1 MGTVVLRS
9 PAGGPRRVE
18 NSRRASR
25 AAPGGGLGAEAGGL
39 HFPRC
44 SAGACSRAGGGS
56 ARRLNAGGRSGAME
70 LSALVR
76 KLGHELTEI
85 RERSLKTI
93 LFKLD
98 HNLISYADLVHEKAL
113 FHNLLEWFNFPVVPI
128 KEEVLNFVNSLI
140 KHPPAAQK
148 MVGIGAVEFFSQLR
162 SDVDPNLQAII
173 DGIVDRLFFLS
184 SELPSS
190 SSVCYQAQS
199 QPSVDQPV
207 LPQEELFTGYFCQS
221 RSHLPQ
227 LEISPKRTVV
237 KCLKFSTF
245 PWLTLTSTDRHILS
259 SNESSLRS
267 NNQSLI
273 WSTCEL
279 LQDVIMQD
287 FPAEIFLQRPKI
299 VQSLLSLLN
308 LAFGGD
314 GRHQL
319 ALQAVSCLQQLC
331 IFLRSRLNFHRDP
344 SFSSSEQG
352 TTSQNSSISY
362 CQEARGAP
370 RSQNP
375 SPGSSSPRPS
385 VIGRTVQ
392 RPRGDGQDWDAVSSS
407 GNSTQANVNSRISL
421 HSPFD
426 VGHID
431 LPDIENEDTLE
442 LQMKQL
448 SLPQF
453 CVSILENAIPLL
465 RTGSRRMTMEV
476 LELLVEDMS
485 LIGDAISENVWEDD
499 SLFALELK
507 DKLLLVLSLL
517 GETILYHKS
526 NISAEQPKVM
536 LVHHR
541 MTFISISLFTVRLL
555 QVLLPVEKAS
565 KVTQKSLLNALF
577 LLSLDMSFSLEY
589 PSIHESIAAYLEQMS
604 TENYS
609 IYKQVSEAA
618 YSIECTC
625 NFMVE
630 VHKEGDKNL
639 SELLELA
646 DQALSSLP
654 FHLHFPLLQEC
665 IHICSNIWKSAEA
678 NSLLQVEGQKLLLHL
693 LSHPLLN
700 IKAEAYHCCLEVV
713 KACLG
718 IHNIAKPVPSIS
730 QGVHFLLHPKVL
742 YEICTFGLQEDKNEV
757 NSTAKSIL
765 IHLLQ
770 GRLMMEV
777 LTWNKFTEALCPV
790 IPVLQGYADTKD
802 TLGKCI
808 LSLSETTSDK
818 GEGVLPAP
826 PRLQAALRLL
836 FSKKQLVRS
845 VAAKHLAFHV
855 LNEEGANLKRPCL
868 DSNVLSSIS
877 NLFIME
883 GAMELKLDDK
893 MNSIIK
899 AETVEKLYD
908 ILTSDAV
915 DLVLRKSAAEQLV
928 VILEDTKMHDI
939 VKKLGVIEKIL
950 AYLNECV
957 RVDGKL
963 MESIVVPCLTL
974 LRKIVSAD
982 PEVRLSLAQKPS
994 LLLLLFRVSLILQSD
1009 RAVLTETAVLLC
1021 LLLFD
1026 GIARTETWA
1035 DGIAS
1040 NNTEVPAFS
1049 LPVAVVRRYHLPVRI
1064 TAHHVVS
1071 PNTVVVPLSS
1081 ECLAMKPVTDML
1093 KMAWNLSWYHG
1104 IENLLQL
1111 INYEKE
1117 TETFLDSL
1125 KLSSEDILIL
1135 KITHTNYGLQDC
1147 LSLIIQAASHRD
1159 VRTALTRLS
1168 FYVLNDRLALKCS
1181 SGPCGTILK
1190 NFVWQKAM
1198 NRFLQVLP
1206 ASVEDE
1212 KLLVDVLRFFNKLLR
1227 EQKSNLESDHLK
1239 WILKSLLKNPKSLMG
1254 LLVRQDSQ
1262 VQDEMDETQAAVRQQ
1277 LDKELI
1283 RLFNLLLVYSMS
1295 VTDRESLELAGL
1307 FRTELALKLLQC
1319 LRLTDAPHFYGL
1331 PSLERTLQGM
1341 VHVTA
1346 LPGWSTYSAAVEPV
1360 TICKK
1365 YLTGLLEVISSFYVE
1380 WGGNAMSFMGKGV
1393 TKSTVLCLLHLSHEM
1408 MAQAKDMDWISLWSL
1423 PYDSGEEQ
1431 VLSHLGLA
1439 WLVPLWVD
1447 RDPEVR
1453 FTALG
1458 IGSALTSIEIGCIAL
1473 AESCQNISGGLWGT
1487 VINILLDQSEC
1498 SMVRRE
1504 AAFILQNLLVIPI
1517 PTEDTKDCIWQGPC
1531 VHDEESGLSQTGIP
1545 ALKALLYHCQFYEHV
1560 NQMVK
1565 RCYLGCYMFDLNSY
1579 KEDKLSIEK
1588 GGTTDFDDSLN
1599 LWKAPPSQRKSSHS
1613 HSTSQTMILS
1623 ASPSLGSVAE
1633 LQATVPS
1640 SASFIPET
1648 VVDRLTAQGQ
1658 SDTTITESPSQH
1670 DSPMSAARSKQCAV
1684 VTPALLSAVCS
1695 LLHNLLVVMPKDT
1708 GIALQQTHLLTTL
1721 SSLVSANLVERCI
1734 LELKAPLGRRCHIEN
1749 VKAQVLLLLQYLSS
1763 VSRLLKSCLLVD
1775 SQLVSQDELLKPL
1788 LENTF
1793 RILTI
1798 HPKAGL
1804 DTELKSVL
1812 YETWV
1817 DSFSLLATLLWKNG
1831 QISFPSVT
1839 AALANHCTA
1848 IIDTISDCIHL
1859 SATYPA
1865 LYVASLQFLSV
1876 LLNEE
1881 GRKQLQDK
1889 QSVCQNPTISFLLD
1903 HTEECQA
1910 PVTQLTA
1917 LIIQVC
1923 ERKSSKDVLKEVATN
1938 ALLSLLAVSKNAQ
1951 KCALEADLIDSW
1963 IENMKH
1969 IHAQLNL
1976 DSLKPGKTQRKK
1988 EDNLIKELRCSMQ
2001 LLRNC
2006 LFQNEE
2012 CKMAALKA
2020 HLVPVLHSL
2029 WPWLL
2034 ADDSSMQIAL
2044 HLLCVYTANYPAGCA
2059 SLCWAS
2065 GGQSSLLSARSAA
2078 GNSLMHYILKLA
2090 SHVSNDNS
2098 PVQQVV
2104 FCLISNLALSH
2115 DCRGIIQK
2123 SNFLQNFLSLSLPKG
2138 SNKNSGN
2145 VSTLWLKL
2153 LLNISFGE
2161 DGQQM
2166 VMKINGF
2173 LDQIIEMCKYKHKSS
2188 QHLALL
2194 ILHNICFSPANKPKI
2209 LGNDQA
2215 IAVLSSCLES
2225 NSPAVQRIGAASLWA
2240 LLHNYQKAKVT
2251 LKNPS
2256 IRRRIDEA
2264 YSLVKKS
2271 SPQPEE
2277 NELHAY
2283 HVRCLENIVQL
2294 LDC

>member
-1 MGTVVLRS
+1 
-9 PAGGPRRVE
+9 
-18 NSRRASR
+18 
-25 AAPGGGLGAEAGGL
+25 
-39 HFPRC
+39 
-44 SAGACSRAGGGS
+44 
-56 ARRLNAGGRSGAME
+56 ME
-70 LSALVR
+70 LSSLVR

-113 FHNLLEWFNFPVVPI
+113 FRNLLEWFNFPVVPI
-128 KEEVLNFVNSLI
+128 KEEVLNFVSSLI

-148 MVGIGAVEFFSQLR
+148 MIGIGAVEFFSQLR
-162 SDVDPNLQAII
+162 PDVDPNLQVII
-173 DGIVDRLFFLS
+173 DEILDGLFFLP
-184 SELPSS
+184 SELPFSS
-190 SSVCYQAQS
+190 LSVCYQAQS

-207 LPQEELFTGYFCQS
+207 LPQEELLTGYFCQGG
-221 RSHLPQ
+221 SHPPQ
-227 LEISPKRTVV
+227 LEVPPKRTAV

-245 PWLTLTSTDRHILS
+245 PWLTLTSTDRHVLS

-299 VQSLLSLLN
+299 VQARMHINLLSLLN
-308 LAFGGD
+308 LAFAGD
-314 GRHQL
+314 GRHRL

-344 SFSSSEQG
+344 SFSSTEQG
-352 TTSQNSSISY
+352 TASQNSSISY
-362 CQEARGAP
+362 CQEPRGPP

-407 GNSTQANVNSRISL
+407 GNSTQANANSRISL

-453 CVSILENAIPLL
+453 CVSILENAVPLL

-476 LELLVEDMS
+476 LELLVEDTF

-507 DKLLLVLSLL
+507 DKLLLVLGLL
-517 GETILYHKS
+517 GETILYHKT
-526 NISAEQPKVM
+526 NITAEQPKVM

-541 MTFISISLFTVRLL
+541 MAFISISLFTVRLL
-555 QVLLPVEKAS
+555 QILLPVEKAS
-565 KVTQKSLLNALF
+565 KVMQKSLLNALF
-577 LLSLDMSFSLEY
+577 ILSLDMSFSLEY

-625 NFMVE
+625 SFMVE
-630 VHKEGDKNL
+630 VHKKEDKNL
-639 SELLELA
+639 SELVELA
-646 DQALSSLP
+646 EQALCSLP
-654 FHLHFPLLQEC
+654 FHQHFPLLREC
-665 IHICSNIWKSAEA
+665 IDICSNIWKSAEG
-678 NSLLQVEGQKLLLHL
+678 NSLLQVEGQKMLLCL
-693 LSHPLLN
+693 LSHPSLN

-713 KACLG
+713 KDCLG
-718 IHNIAKPVPSIS
+718 IHNIAKPVSS
-730 QGVHFLLHPKVL
+730 VCHGVHFLLHPKVL

-757 NSTAKSIL
+757 NSTAKAIL

-770 GRLMMEV
+770 GRLIMAV
-777 LTWNKFTEALCPV
+777 LTWSKFVEALCPV

-802 TLGKCI
+802 TLGNCI

-818 GEGVLPAP
+818 GEGTLPRTT
-826 PRLQAALRLL
+826 RLQAALRLL
-836 FSKKQLVRS
+836 FSKKQLIRS
-845 VAAKHLAFHV
+845 VAPKHLAFHL
-855 LNEEGANLKRPCL
+855 LNEEGANLKRPRL

-877 NLFIME
+877 NLFIIE
-883 GAMELKLDDK
+883 RAIELKLDDK
-893 MNSIIK
+893 KESIIK
-899 AETVEKLYD
+899 AETVEKLHD

-915 DLVLRKSAAEQLV
+915 DLVLRKSAAEQLA
-928 VILEDTKMHDI
+928 VILEDIKMHKI

-957 RVDGKL
+957 HVDGKL
-963 MESIVVPCLTL
+963 METIVLPCLVL
-974 LRKIVSAD
+974 LRKLVCAD
-982 PEVRLSLAQKPS
+982 PLIRLSLAQQS
-994 LLLLLFRVSLILQSD
+994 SVLLLLFRVSLILQSD
-1009 RAVLTETAVLLC
+1009 HAVLTETTILLC

-1026 GIARTETWA
+1026 EVARTEKWA

-1040 NNTEVPAFS
+1040 NDTGLPAFS

-1071 PNTVVVPLSS
+1071 PNAVVVPLSS
-1081 ECLAMKPVTDML
+1081 ECLAMKPVSDML
-1093 KMAWNLSWYHG
+1093 KIAWNLSWYHG

-1111 INYEKE
+1111 IDYEKE
-1117 TETFLDSL
+1117 AETFLDSL

-1135 KITHTNYGLQDC
+1135 KISHTNYGLQDC
-1147 LSLIIQAASHRD
+1147 LNSIIQAASHKD
-1159 VRTALTRLS
+1159 VRTAVTRLS

-1181 SGPCGTILK
+1181 SGSCGATLK
-1190 NFVWQKAM
+1190 SLLWQKAI

-1212 KLLVDVLRFFNKLLR
+1212 KLLVDVLRFLNKLLR
-1227 EQKSNLESDHLK
+1227 EQKSSLESDHLK
-1239 WILKSLLKNPKSLMG
+1239 WILKSLLKNKPKSLWG
-1254 LLVRQDSQ
+1254 LLVRPESQ
-1262 VQDEMDETQAAVRQQ
+1262 VRDEIDEAQTAVRQR

-1283 RLFNLLLVYSMS
+1283 RLFNMLLVCSMS
-1295 VTDRESLELAGL
+1295 VTDREGLELAGC
-1307 FRTELALKLLQC
+1307 FRTELALTLLQC

-1331 PSLERTLQGM
+1331 PSLERTLRGM

-1346 LPGWSTYSAAVEPV
+1346 LPGWSTYSAEVEPV
-1360 TICKK
+1360 AICKK

-1408 MAQAKDMDWISLWSL
+1408 MAQAKDTDWISLWSL
-1423 PYDSGEEQ
+1423 PYDNSEEQ

-1458 IGSALTSIEIGCIAL
+1458 IGSALTSLEVGCIAL

-1517 PTEDTKDCIWQGPC
+1517 ATEDMKDCIWQGPC
-1531 VHDEESGLSQTGIP
+1531 VHDEESGLSQTGIS
-1545 ALKALLYHCQFYEHV
+1545 ALKALLYHYQFYEHV

-1565 RCYLGCYMFDLNSY
+1565 HCYLGCYMFDLNSY
-1579 KEDKLSIEK
+1579 KEDDPNIEK
-1588 GGTTDFDDSLN
+1588 GGITDFDDSLN
-1599 LWKAPPSQRKSSHS
+1599 LWKAPSSQSKSSHS
-1613 HSTSQTMILS
+1613 HSTSETMILS
-1623 ASPSLGSVAE
+1623 ASPSLGSVTE
-1633 LQATVPS
+1633 LQATVPTS

-1658 SDTTITESPSQH
+1658 SDTTITESPTQH
-1670 DSPMSAARSKQCAV
+1670 ASPMSAALSKKRGV

-1695 LLHNLLVVMPKDT
+1695 LLHNLLVVIPKET
-1708 GIALQQTHLLTTL
+1708 GTALQQAHLLTAL
-1721 SSLVSANLVERCI
+1721 SSLVNANLVERCI
-1734 LELKAPLGRRCHIEN
+1734 VELKTPLGHPCHVEH
-1749 VKAQVLLLLQYLSS
+1749 VKAQVIILLQYLSS

-1775 SQLVSQDELLKPL
+1775 SKLVIQNELLKPL

-1793 RILTI
+1793 RILTVR
-1798 HPKAGL
+1798 PKDGL
-1804 DTELKSVL
+1804 DTELTSVL
-1812 YETWV
+1812 HETWV
-1817 DSFSLLATLLWKNG
+1817 DCFSLLATLLWKSG

-1839 AALANHCTA
+1839 AALTNHCTA

-1859 SATYPA
+1859 STTHPA

-1881 GRKQLQDK
+1881 GRRQLQGK
-1889 QSVCQNPTISFLLD
+1889 PSICQNPTISFLLE
-1903 HTEECQA
+1903 HIEGCQA
-1910 PVTQLTA
+1910 SVTQLTA

-1923 ERKSSKDVLKEVATN
+1923 ETKSSKDALKEVATN
-1938 ALLSLLAVSKNAQ
+1938 ALLFLLAVSKNAQ
-1951 KCALEADLIDSW
+1951 KCALEADLIDSC

-1976 DSLKPGKTQRKK
+1976 DSLKPGKAQRKK
-1988 EDNLIKELRCSMQ
+1988 EENLLKELRCSMQ

-2006 LFQNEE
+2006 LFQNQE
-2012 CKMAALKA
+2012 CKVAALKA
-2020 HLVPVLHSL
+2020 HLIPVLHSL
-2029 WPWLL
+2029 WPWFLTD
-2034 ADDSSMQIAL
+2034 ASSMQISL

-2059 SLCWAS
+2059 SLCWTS
-2065 GGQSSLLSARSAA
+2065 GGQSSLLSARGAA
-2078 GNSLMHYILKLA
+2078 GNSLMQNILRLA
-2090 SHVSNDNS
+2090 SQVSNDNS

-2115 DCRGIIQK
+2115 DCKGIIQK
-2123 SNFLQNFLSLSLPKG
+2123 SNFLQNFLSPSLTKG
-2138 SNKNSGN
+2138 SSKNPGN

-2173 LDQIIEMCKYKHKSS
+2173 LDQIVEMCKSKHKSS

-2194 ILHNICFSPANKPKI
+2194 ILHNICFSPTNKPKI
-2209 LGNDQA
+2209 LGNEQA
-2215 IAVLSSCLES
+2215 IAVLSACLES
-2225 NSPAVQRIGAASLWA
+2225 DSPAVQRIGAASLWA

-2264 YSLVKKS
+2264 YSLVKKT

-2283 HVRCLENIVQL
+2283 YVKCLENIVQL

>member
-1 MGTVVLRS
+1 
-9 PAGGPRRVE
+9 
-18 NSRRASR
+18 
-25 AAPGGGLGAEAGGL
+25 
-39 HFPRC
+39 
-44 SAGACSRAGGGS
+44 
-56 ARRLNAGGRSGAME
+56 ME
-70 LSALVR
+70 LSSLVR

-93 LFKLD
+93 LFKLE

-113 FHNLLEWFNFPVVPI
+113 FRNLLEWFNFPVVPV

-148 MVGIGAVEFFSQLR
+148 MIGIGAVEFFSQLR
-162 SDVDPNLQAII
+162 SDVDPNLQALI
-173 DGIVDRLFFLS
+173 DGIVDGLFFLP

-190 SSVCYQAQS
+190 SLSVCYQAQA

-207 LPQEELFTGYFCQS
+207 VPQEELFTGYFCQS

-227 LEISPKRTVV
+227 LEIPPKRTVV

-245 PWLTLTSTDRHILS
+245 PWLALTSTDRHVLS

-299 VQSLLSLLN
+299 VQARIHINLLSLLN

-331 IFLRSRLNFHRDP
+331 VFLRSRLNFHRDP

-352 TTSQNSSISY
+352 TASQNSSISY

-370 RSQNP
+370 RSPNP

-407 GNSTQANVNSRISL
+407 GNSTQANANSRISL

-431 LPDIENEDTLE
+431 LPDTENEDTLE
-442 LQMKQL
+442 LQMMQL

-465 RTGSRRMTMEV
+465 RTGSRRVTMEV
-476 LELLVEDMS
+476 LELLIEDMF
-485 LIGDAISENVWEDD
+485 LIGDAVSENVWEDD

-507 DKLLLVLSLL
+507 DKLLLVLGLL

-541 MTFISISLFTVRLL
+541 MAFISISLFTVRLL
-555 QVLLPVEKAS
+555 QILVPVEKAS

-589 PSIHESIAAYLEQMS
+589 PSIHESVAAYLEQMS

-639 SELLELA
+639 SELVELA

-665 IHICSNIWKSAEA
+665 IHICSNIWKSAKA
-678 NSLLQVEGQKLLLHL
+678 NSLLQTESQKLLLHL
-693 LSHPLLN
+693 LSHPLSN

-713 KACLG
+713 KDCLG
-718 IHNIAKPVPSIS
+718 IHNIAKPVSSIC

-757 NSTAKSIL
+757 NSVAKTIL

-770 GRLMMEV
+770 GQLMMEV
-777 LTWNKFTEALCPV
+777 LTWNKFIEALFPV
-790 IPVLQGYADTKD
+790 LPVLQGYADTKD

-818 GEGVLPAP
+818 GEGILPGT

-845 VAAKHLAFHV
+845 VAAKHLAFHL
-855 LNEEGANLKRPCL
+855 LNEDGASLKRPPL
-868 DSNVLSSIS
+868 DGNVLSSIS
-877 NLFIME
+877 NLFIIE
-883 GAMELKLDDK
+883 GTMELRLNDK
-893 MNSIIK
+893 MDSIIK
-899 AETVEKLYD
+899 VKTVEKLYD

-939 VKKLGVIEKIL
+939 VKKLGVIEKIR

-957 RVDGKL
+957 HVDGKL
-963 MESIVVPCLTL
+963 MESIVLPCLTL
-974 LRKIVSAD
+974 VRKIVYAD
-982 PEVRLSLAQKPS
+982 PVVRLSLAQQPS

-1026 GIARTETWA
+1026 EVARTETWA

-1040 NNTEVPAFS
+1040 NHTEVPAFS

-1081 ECLAMKPVTDML
+1081 ECLTMKPVSDML
-1093 KMAWNLSWYHG
+1093 KTAWNLSWYHG

-1125 KLSSEDILIL
+1125 KLSAEDILIL

-1147 LSLIIQAASHRD
+1147 LSLIIQAASHSD
-1159 VRTALTRLS
+1159 VRSALTRLS

-1181 SGPCGTILK
+1181 SGPCGTTLK
-1190 NFVWQKAM
+1190 SFVWQKAM

-1212 KLLVDVLRFFNKLLR
+1212 KLLVDVLRFLNKLLR
-1227 EQKSNLESDHLK
+1227 EQKSNLESGHLK
-1239 WILKSLLKNPKSLMG
+1239 WILKSLLKNQPKSLLG
-1254 LLVRQDSQ
+1254 LLVRPESQ
-1262 VQDEMDETQAAVRQQ
+1262 VQDEMDETQAAVRQR

-1283 RLFNLLLVYSMS
+1283 RLFNMLLVCSVS
-1295 VTDRESLELAGL
+1295 VTDREGLELAGS
-1307 FRTELALKLLQC
+1307 FRTELSLKLLQC

-1346 LPGWSTYSAAVEPV
+1346 LPNWSTYSAAVEPV
-1360 TICKK
+1360 AICKK

-1408 MAQAKDMDWISLWSL
+1408 MAQAKDTDWISLWSL
-1423 PYDSGEEQ
+1423 PYDNSEEQ

-1458 IGSALTSIEIGCIAL
+1458 IGSALTSLEIGCIAL

-1504 AAFILQNLLVIPI
+1504 AAFILQNLLVIPT
-1517 PTEDTKDCIWQGPC
+1517 PTEDLKDCIWQGPC

-1565 RCYLGCYMFDLNSY
+1565 HCYLGCYMFDLNSY
-1579 KEDKLSIEK
+1579 KEDNLNIGK
-1588 GGTTDFDDSLN
+1588 GDITDFDDSLN
-1599 LWKAPPSQRKSSHS
+1599 LWKAPPSQSKSLHS
-1613 HSTSQTMILS
+1613 HSTSETMILS
-1623 ASPSLGSVAE
+1623 ASPSLGSVTE

-1640 SASFIPET
+1640 SASFVPET
-1648 VVDRLTAQGQ
+1648 VVDRLTAQGKSSLSQ

-1670 DSPMSAARSKQCAV
+1670 DSPLSAALSKQRAV

-1734 LELKAPLGRRCHIEN
+1734 LELRAPLGHRCHIEH
-1749 VKAQVLLLLQYLSS
+1749 VKSQVLLLLQYLSS

-1775 SQLVSQDELLKPL
+1775 SHLISQDELLKPL
-1788 LENTF
+1788 LGNTF
-1793 RILTI
+1793 KILTI
-1798 HPKAGL
+1798 RPKDGL
-1804 DTELKSVL
+1804 DTELTSVL
-1812 YETWV
+1812 HETWV
-1817 DSFSLLATLLWKNG
+1817 DFFSLLATLLWKSG

-1859 SATYPA
+1859 STTYPT

-1903 HTEECQA
+1903 HTEGCQA

-1951 KCALEADLIDSW
+1951 NCALEAGLIDSC

-1976 DSLKPGKTQRKK
+1976 DSLKPGKAQRKK
-1988 EDNLIKELRCSMQ
+1988 EDNLFKELRCSMQ

-2012 CKMAALKA
+2012 CKMAILKT

-2029 WPWLL
+2029 WPWFL

-2065 GGQSSLLSARSAA
+2065 GGQSSLPSARSAA
-2078 GNSLMHYILKLA
+2078 GNSLMHNILKLA

-2115 DCRGIIQK
+2115 DCKGIIQK

-2145 VSTLWLKL
+2145 VSILWLKL

-2166 VMKINGF
+2166 IMKINGF

-2194 ILHNICFSPANKPKI
+2194 ILHNVCFSPANKPKI

-2215 IAVLSSCLES
+2215 IAVLSACLES

-2271 SPQPEE
+2271 SPQLEE

-2283 HVRCLENIVQL
+2283 HVKCLENIVQL

>member
-1 MGTVVLRS
+1 
-9 PAGGPRRVE
+9 
-18 NSRRASR
+18 
-25 AAPGGGLGAEAGGL
+25 
-39 HFPRC
+39 
-44 SAGACSRAGGGS
+44 
-56 ARRLNAGGRSGAME
+56 ME

-113 FHNLLEWFNFPVVPI
+113 FRNLLEWFNFPVVPI

-148 MVGIGAVEFFSQLR
+148 MIEIGAVEFFSQLR

-173 DGIVDRLFFLS
+173 DGIVDGLFFLP

-190 SSVCYQAQS
+190 SSVYYQAQS
-199 QPSVDQPV
+199 QPS
-207 LPQEELFTGYFCQS
+207 ELFTGYFCQS

-245 PWLTLTSTDRHILS
+245 PWLTLTSTDRHVLS

-314 GRHQL
+314 GKHQL

-352 TTSQNSSISY
+352 TASQNSSISY

-385 VIGRTVQ
+385 VVGRTVQ

-407 GNSTQANVNSRISL
+407 GNSTQANANSRVSL
-421 HSPFD
+421 HSPFE
-426 VGHID
+426 VGHVD

-465 RTGSRRMTMEV
+465 RTGSRRVTMEV

-507 DKLLLVLSLL
+507 DKLLLVLGLL

-541 MTFISISLFTVRLL
+541 MAFISISLFTVRLL
-555 QVLLPVEKAS
+555 QILLPVEKAS

-577 LLSLDMSFSLEY
+577 LLSLDMSFSMEY
-589 PSIHESIAAYLEQMS
+589 PSVHESVAAYLEQMS

-625 NFMVE
+625 SFMVE

-678 NSLLQVEGQKLLLHL
+678 NSSLQVEGQKLLLRL

-700 IKAEAYHCCLEVV
+700 VKAEAYRCCLEVV
-713 KACLG
+713 KDCLG
-718 IHNIAKPVPSIS
+718 IHNIAKPVPSIC

-757 NSTAKSIL
+757 NSMAKAVL

-777 LTWNKFTEALCPV
+777 LTWNKFIEALCPV

-818 GEGVLPAP
+818 GEGILPGT

-836 FSKKQLVRS
+836 FSKKQLIRS
-845 VAAKHLAFHV
+845 VAAKHLAFHL
-855 LNEEGANLKRPCL
+855 LNEEGANLKRPRL
-868 DSNVLSSIS
+868 DGNVLSSIS
-877 NLFIME
+877 NLFIIE

-939 VKKLGVIEKIL
+939 VKRLGVIEKIL

-957 RVDGKL
+957 HVDGKL
-963 MESIVVPCLTL
+963 MESIAVPCLTL
-974 LRKIVSAD
+974 LRKIVCAD
-982 PEVRLSLAQKPS
+982 PTVRQSLAQQPS
-994 LLLLLFRVSLILQSD
+994 LLLLLFRVSVILHSD
-1009 RAVLTETAVLLC
+1009 RAVLIETTVLLC

-1026 GIARTETWA
+1026 EVARAEKC
-1035 DGIAS
+1035 S
-1040 NNTEVPAFS
+1040 NTEVPVFS

-1071 PNTVVVPLSS
+1071 PYTVVVPLSS
-1081 ECLAMKPVTDML
+1081 ECLAMKPVSDML
-1093 KMAWNLSWYHG
+1093 RTAWNLSWYHG

-1117 TETFLDSL
+1117 AEIFLDSL
-1125 KLSSEDILIL
+1125 KLSSEDIFIL
-1135 KITHTNYGLQDC
+1135 KITRTNYGLQDC
-1147 LSLIIQAASHRD
+1147 LTLIIQAASHRD
-1159 VRTALTRLS
+1159 VRAALTRLS
-1168 FYVLNDRLALKCS
+1168 FYVLNDRLALKFS
-1181 SGPCGTILK
+1181 SGPCGTTLK
-1190 NFVWQKAM
+1190 SFVWQKAM

-1212 KLLVDVLRFFNKLLR
+1212 KLLVDVLRFLNKLLR
-1227 EQKSNLESDHLK
+1227 EQKSDLDLDHLK

-1254 LLVRQDSQ
+1254 LLVRPESQ
-1262 VQDEMDETQAAVRQQ
+1262 VQDEVDETQAAVRQR

-1283 RLFNLLLVYSMS
+1283 RLFNMLLVCSVS
-1295 VTDRESLELAGL
+1295 VTDRYKGLELAGL

-1346 LPGWSTYSAAVEPV
+1346 LPGWSAYSATVEPV

-1380 WGGNAMSFMGKGV
+1380 WGGNALSFMGKGV

-1408 MAQAKDMDWISLWSL
+1408 MAQTKDMDWISLWSL
-1423 PYDSGEEQ
+1423 PYDNSEDQ
-1431 VLSHLGLA
+1431 VPSHLGLA

-1458 IGSALTSIEIGCIAL
+1458 IGSALTSLERGCIAL

-1487 VINILLDQSEC
+1487 VINILLNQSEC

-1517 PTEDTKDCIWQGPC
+1517 PAEDTKDCIWQGPC

-1565 RCYLGCYMFDLNSY
+1565 HCYLGCYMFDFNSS
-1579 KEDKLSIEK
+1579 KEDKLNIEK
-1588 GGTTDFDDSLN
+1588 GGKT
-1599 LWKAPPSQRKSSHS
+1599 
-1613 HSTSQTMILS
+1613 
-1623 ASPSLGSVAE
+1623 
-1633 LQATVPS
+1633 
-1640 SASFIPET
+1640 
-1648 VVDRLTAQGQ
+1648 GQ

-1670 DSPMSAARSKQCAV
+1670 DSPMFAALSKQCAV
-1684 VTPALLSAVCS
+1684 ITPALLSAVCS
-1695 LLHNLLVVMPKDT
+1695 LLHNLLVVMPEDT

-1721 SSLVSANLVERCI
+1721 SSLVNANLVERCI
-1734 LELKAPLGRRCHIEN
+1734 LELKAPLGHRCHMEH

-1775 SQLVSQDELLKPL
+1775 SHLVSQDELLKPL
-1788 LENTF
+1788 LGNTF

-1798 HPKAGL
+1798 RPKDGL
-1804 DTELKSVL
+1804 DSELTSVL
-1812 YETWV
+1812 HETWV
-1817 DSFSLLATLLWKNG
+1817 ESFSLLATLLWKSG

-1839 AALANHCTA
+1839 ATLANHCTA

-1859 SATYPA
+1859 SITYPA

-1881 GRKQLQDK
+1881 GRKQLEDK
-1889 QSVCQNPTISFLLD
+1889 QTICQNPTISFLLD
-1903 HTEECQA
+1903 HTEGCQA
-1910 PVTQLTA
+1910 PVTQLTS

-1951 KCALEADLIDSW
+1951 KCALEADLIDNC

-1976 DSLKPGKTQRKK
+1976 DSLKPGKAQRKK
-1988 EDNLIKELRCSMQ
+1988 EDNLFKELRCSMQ

-2029 WPWLL
+2029 WPWFL

-2044 HLLCVYTANYPAGCA
+2044 HLLCVYTANYPEGCA

-2065 GGQSSLLSARSAA
+2065 GGQSSLPSARSAA

-2115 DCRGIIQK
+2115 DCKGIIQK
-2123 SNFLQNFLSLSLPKG
+2123 SNFLQNFLSLPLPKG

-2173 LDQIIEMCKYKHKSS
+2173 LDQIIEMCKYKHKTN

-2215 IAVLSSCLES
+2215 IAVLSACLES
-2225 NSPAVQRIGAASLWA
+2225 DSPAVQRIGAASLWA
-2240 LLHNYQKAKVT
+2240 LLHSYQKAKVT

-2264 YSLVKKS
+2264 YSSVKKS
-2271 SPQPEE
+2271 RSYFYLMPI
-2277 NELHAY
+2277 LTFFH
-2283 HVRCLENIVQL
+2283 H
-2294 LDC
+2294 

>member
-1 MGTVVLRS
+1 
-9 PAGGPRRVE
+9 
-18 NSRRASR
+18 
-25 AAPGGGLGAEAGGL
+25 
-39 HFPRC
+39 
-44 SAGACSRAGGGS
+44 
-56 ARRLNAGGRSGAME
+56 ME
-70 LSALVR
+70 LSSLVR
-76 KLGHELTEI
+76 KLGHELAEI

-98 HNLISYADLVHEKAL
+98 HNLISYADLVHEKVL
-113 FHNLLEWFNFPVVPI
+113 FLNLLEWFNFPVIPM
-128 KEEVLNFVNSLI
+128 KEEVLNFVNNLI

-148 MVGIGAVEFFSQLR
+148 MIGIGAVEFFSHLR

-173 DGIVDRLFFLS
+173 DGIVDGLFFLPS
-184 SELPSS
+184 GLPSGS
-190 SSVCYQAQS
+190 VSVCYQTLS
-199 QPSVDQPV
+199 QPSVDEPV
-207 LPQEELFTGYFCQS
+207 LPQEELFTGYFCQG
-221 RSHLPQ
+221 RSHLPH
-227 LEISPKRTVV
+227 LEIPPKRTVV

-245 PWLTLTSTDRHILS
+245 PWLSLTSTDRHVLS

-344 SFSSSEQG
+344 SFSSTEQG
-352 TTSQNSSISY
+352 TASQNSSISY
-362 CQEARGAP
+362 CQEARGPP

-392 RPRGDGQDWDAVSSS
+392 RPRGDGQDWDAASSS
-407 GNSTQANVNSRISL
+407 GNSTQANANSRISL
-421 HSPFD
+421 HSPLD
-426 VGHID
+426 VGHTD

-465 RTGSRRMTMEV
+465 RTGSRRVTMEV
-476 LELLVEDMS
+476 LELLVEDMF
-485 LIGDAISENVWEDD
+485 LISDAISENVWEDD

-507 DKLLLVLSLL
+507 DKLLLVFGLL
-517 GETILYHKS
+517 GETILYHKT
-526 NISAEQPKVM
+526 NVSAEQPEVM

-541 MTFISISLFTVRLL
+541 MAFISISLFTVRLL
-555 QVLLPVEKAS
+555 QILLPVEKAS
-565 KVTQKSLLNALF
+565 KVLQKSLLNALF
-577 LLSLDMSFSLEY
+577 LLSLDVSFSLEY

-609 IYKQVSEAA
+609 IYKQASEAA

-625 NFMVE
+625 SFMIE
-630 VHKEGDKNL
+630 VHKKGDKNL
-639 SELLELA
+639 FELVELA

-654 FHLHFPLLQEC
+654 YHQHFPLLQEC
-665 IHICSNIWKSAEA
+665 IDICSNIWKSAEA
-678 NSLLQVEGQKLLLHL
+678 NSLLQSEGQKLLLCL

-700 IKAEAYHCCLEVV
+700 IKTEAYHCCLEVV
-713 KACLG
+713 KDCLG
-718 IHNIAKPVPSIS
+718 IHNIAKPVSS
-730 QGVHFLLHPKVL
+730 VCHGVHFLLHPKVL

-757 NSTAKSIL
+757 NSTAKAIL
-765 IHLLQ
+765 MHLLQ
-770 GRLMMEV
+770 GRLVMEV
-777 LTWNKFTEALCPV
+777 LTWNKFIEALSPV

-802 TLGKCI
+802 TLGNCI
-808 LSLSETTSDK
+808 LALSETTSDK
-818 GEGVLPAP
+818 GEGILPRTT
-826 PRLQAALRLL
+826 RLRAALRLL

-845 VAAKHLAFHV
+845 VALKHLTFHL
-855 LNEEGANLKRPCL
+855 LNEEGANLKRPHL
-868 DSNVLSSIS
+868 HGSVLSSIS
-877 NLFIME
+877 NLFVIE
-883 GAMELKLDDK
+883 RAIELKLDGK
-893 MNSIIK
+893 TESIFK
-899 AETVEKLYD
+899 AETIEKLYD

-915 DLVLRKSAAEQLV
+915 DLVLRKSAAEQLAI
-928 VILEDTKMHDI
+928 ILEDTKMHGI
-939 VKKLGVIEKIL
+939 VKKLGMIEKIL
-950 AYLNECV
+950 AYLNECIH
-957 RVDGKL
+957 VDGKL
-963 MESIVVPCLTL
+963 MESVVLPCLTL
-974 LRKIVSAD
+974 LRKLVYAD
-982 PEVRLSLAQKPS
+982 PVVRLSLAQQSS
-994 LLLLLFRVSLILQSD
+994 LLLLLFRVSLIFQND
-1009 RAVLTETAVLLC
+1009 RAVLTETTVLLC

-1026 GIARTETWA
+1026 EVARTETWA
-1035 DGIAS
+1035 DGITS
-1040 NNTEVPAFS
+1040 NDTGLPAFS
-1049 LPVAVVRRYHLPVRI
+1049 LPVAVVRRYHVPVRI

-1071 PNTVVVPLSS
+1071 PNTVVLLLSS
-1081 ECLAMKPVTDML
+1081 ECLTMKPVSDML

-1117 TETFLDSL
+1117 TETCLDSL

-1147 LSLIIQAASHRD
+1147 LNSIIKAVSHRD
-1159 VRTALTRLS
+1159 VKAALTRLS
-1168 FYVLNDRLALKCS
+1168 FYILNDRLALKCS
-1181 SGPCGTILK
+1181 SGSCRTTLK
-1190 NFVWQKAM
+1190 SFVWQKAI

-1206 ASVEDE
+1206 ASAEDE
-1212 KLLVDVLRFFNKLLR
+1212 KLLVDVLRFLNKLLR
-1227 EQKSNLESDHLK
+1227 EQRSSLESDHLK
-1239 WILKSLLKNPKSLMG
+1239 WILKSLLKNKPKSLLG
-1254 LLVRQDSQ
+1254 LLVRPESKVRDEI
-1262 VQDEMDETQAAVRQQ
+1262 DEMETAVRQQ
-1277 LDKELI
+1277 LDRELI
-1283 RLFNLLLVYSMS
+1283 CLFNTLLFCS
-1295 VTDRESLELAGL
+1295 VSLTDREGLELAGS

-1331 PSLERTLQGM
+1331 PSLERTLRGM

-1346 LPGWSTYSAAVEPV
+1346 LPDWSTYSAAVEPV

-1408 MAQAKDMDWISLWSL
+1408 MAQAKDTDWISLWSL
-1423 PYDSGEEQ
+1423 PYDNSEEQ
-1431 VLSHLGLA
+1431 VCSQLGLA

-1458 IGSALTSIEIGCIAL
+1458 IGSALTSLEVGCIAL

-1517 PTEDTKDCIWQGPC
+1517 PTEDVKDCIWQGPC
-1531 VHDEESGLSQTGIP
+1531 VHDEESGLSQTGKP
-1545 ALKALLYHCQFYEHV
+1545 ALKALLHHCQFYEHV
-1560 NQMVK
+1560 NHMVK
-1565 RCYLGCYMFDLNSY
+1565 HCYLGCYMFDLNTSE
-1579 KEDKLSIEK
+1579 EDNLITEK
-1588 GGTTDFDDSLN
+1588 GGITDFDDSLN
-1599 LWKAPPSQRKSSHS
+1599 LWKAPSSQSRSSHS
-1613 HSTSQTMILS
+1613 QSTSETMIQS
-1623 ASPSLGSVAE
+1623 ASPSLGSVTE
-1633 LQATVPS
+1633 LQAIVPTNS
-1640 SASFIPET
+1640 TRFIPET

-1658 SDTTITESPSQH
+1658 SDTTTTESPSQH
-1670 DSPMSAARSKQCAV
+1670 DSPMSATLSKQRAV

-1695 LLHNLLVVMPKDT
+1695 LLHNLLVVTPKDT
-1708 GIALQQTHLLTTL
+1708 GIALQQAHLLTAL

-1734 LELKAPLGRRCHIEN
+1734 LELKAPLGHPCHIEH
-1749 VKAQVLLLLQYLSS
+1749 VKAQVVLLLQYLSS

-1775 SQLVSQDELLKPL
+1775 SQLVIQDELLKPL
-1788 LENTF
+1788 LGNTF
-1793 RILTI
+1793 MILTI
-1798 HPKAGL
+1798 RSKDGL
-1804 DTELKSVL
+1804 DTELTSVL
-1812 YETWV
+1812 HETWV
-1817 DSFSLLATLLWKNG
+1817 DFFNLLATLLWKSG
-1831 QISFPSVT
+1831 EISFPSVT

-1848 IIDTISDCIHL
+1848 VIGTICDCIHL
-1859 SATYPA
+1859 STTYPA
-1865 LYVASLQFLSV
+1865 LYMASLQFLSV

-1881 GRKQLQDK
+1881 GRRQLQDK
-1889 QSVCQNPTISFLLD
+1889 QSTCQNPTISFLLD
-1903 HTEECQA
+1903 HVEGCQA
-1910 PVTQLTA
+1910 SVTQLAA

-1938 ALLSLLAVSKNAQ
+1938 ALLSLLAVSKIAQ
-1951 KCALEADLIDSW
+1951 KCALEVDLIDSC

-1976 DSLKPGKTQRKK
+1976 DSLKPGKAQKKK
-1988 EDNLIKELRCSMQ
+1988 EDNLIKQLRCSMQ

-2006 LFQNEE
+2006 LFRNEE

-2020 HLVPVLHSL
+2020 HVVPVLHSL
-2029 WPWLL
+2029 WPWFLI
-2034 ADDSSMQIAL
+2034 DDSSMQIAL

-2065 GGQSSLLSARSAA
+2065 SGQSSLPSARSAA
-2078 GNSLMHYILKLA
+2078 GNSLMHNILKLA
-2090 SHVSNDNS
+2090 SQVSNDNS
-2098 PVQQVV
+2098 LIQQVV
-2104 FCLISNLALSH
+2104 FCLLSNLALSH
-2115 DCRGIIQK
+2115 DCKGIIQK
-2123 SNFLQNFLSLSLPKG
+2123 NKFLQNFLSLSLPKG
-2138 SNKNSGN
+2138 THKNPGN

-2166 VMKINGF
+2166 IMKINGF
-2173 LDQIIEMCKYKHKSS
+2173 LDQIVEMCKYKQKST

-2194 ILHNICFSPANKPKI
+2194 ILHNICFSPTNKPKI
-2209 LGNDQA
+2209 LANDKA
-2215 IAVLSSCLES
+2215 IAVLSACLES
-2225 NSPAVQRIGAASLWA
+2225 DSYAVQRIGAASLWA

-2264 YSLVKKS
+2264 YSVVKKTT
-2271 SPQPEE
+2271 PQPEE

-2283 HVRCLENIVQL
+2283 YLKCLENIVQL
-2294 LDC
+2294 LDS

>member
-1 MGTVVLRS
+1 
-9 PAGGPRRVE
+9 
-18 NSRRASR
+18 
-25 AAPGGGLGAEAGGL
+25 
-39 HFPRC
+39 
-44 SAGACSRAGGGS
+44 
-56 ARRLNAGGRSGAME
+56 
-70 LSALVR
+70 
-76 KLGHELTEI
+76 GHELAEI

-98 HNLISYADLVHEKAL
+98 HDLISYADLVHEKVL
-113 FHNLLEWFNFPVVPI
+113 FRNLLEWFNFPVVPM
-128 KEEVLNFVNSLI
+128 KEEVLNFVNDLI

-148 MVGIGAVEFFSQLR
+148 LIGIGAVEFFSQLR
-162 SDVDPNLQAII
+162 PNVNPNLQAII
-173 DGIVDRLFFLS
+173 DGIVDGLFFLPS
-184 SELPSS
+184 GLPSS
-190 SSVCYQAQS
+190 SLSVRYQTHS
-199 QPSVDQPV
+199 QPSVDQTVP
-207 LPQEELFTGYFCQS
+207 PQEELFTGYFCQG

-227 LEISPKRTVV
+227 LEMPPKRTVV

-245 PWLTLTSTDRHILS
+245 PWLTLTSTDRHVLS

-299 VQSLLSLLN
+299 FLMVLYLQSLLSLLN

-314 GRHQL
+314 GRHRL

-331 IFLRSRLNFHRDP
+331 ISLRIRLNFHRDP
-344 SFSSSEQG
+344 SFSSTEQG
-352 TTSQNSSISY
+352 TASQNSSMSY
-362 CQEARGAP
+362 CQEARGPP

-392 RPRGDGQDWDAVSSS
+392 RPRGDGQDWDAASSS
-407 GNSTQANVNSRISL
+407 GNSTQANANSRFPL
-421 HSPFD
+421 HSPLD
-426 VGHID
+426 VAHID
-431 LPDIENEDTLE
+431 LPDIESEDTLE

-453 CVSILENAIPLL
+453 CVSVLENAVPLL
-465 RTGSRRMTMEV
+465 RTGSRRVTMEV
-476 LELLVEDMS
+476 LELLVEDMF

-507 DKLLLVLSLL
+507 EKLLLVLGLL
-517 GETILYHKS
+517 GETILYHKTNTS
-526 NISAEQPKVM
+526 TEQPEMM

-541 MTFISISLFTVRLL
+541 TAFISISLFTVRLL
-555 QVLLPVEKAS
+555 QILLPVEKAS
-565 KVTQKSLLNALF
+565 KVAQKSLLSALF
-577 LLSLDMSFSLEY
+577 LLSLDSSFSLEH

-609 IYKQVSEAA
+609 IYKQASEAA

-625 NFMVE
+625 SFMIE
-630 VHKEGDKNL
+630 VRKKGDKNL
-639 SELLELA
+639 SELVELA
-646 DQALSSLP
+646 DQALGSLP
-654 FHLHFPLLQEC
+654 YHQHFPLLQEC
-665 IHICSNIWKSAEA
+665 ICICSNIWKSADA
-678 NSLLQVEGQKLLLHL
+678 DSLLQAEGQKVLLRL

-700 IKAEAYHCCLEVV
+700 IKTEAYRCCLEVV
-713 KACLG
+713 KDCLG
-718 IHNIAKPVPSIS
+718 IHNIAKPVSSICH
-730 QGVHFLLHPKVL
+730 GVRFLLQPKVL
-742 YEICTFGLQEDKNEV
+742 YEICVFGLQEDKNEV
-757 NSTAKSIL
+757 NSTAKAIL
-765 IHLLQ
+765 MHLLQ
-770 GRLMMEV
+770 GRLVMAV
-777 LTWNKFTEALCPV
+777 LTWNKFIEALNPV

-802 TLGKCI
+802 ALGNCV
-808 LSLSETTSDK
+808 LSLSETTSDT
-818 GEGVLPAP
+818 GEGILP
-826 PRLQAALRLL
+826 RTTRVQAALRLL

-845 VAAKHLAFHV
+845 IGLKHLTFHL
-855 LNEEGANLKRPCL
+855 LNEEGANLKRPHL
-868 DSNVLSSIS
+868 HGSVLSSIP
-877 NLFIME
+877 NLFIIE
-883 GAMELKLDDK
+883 RAIELKLDDK
-893 MNSIIK
+893 KESIFK

-928 VILEDTKMHDI
+928 IILEDIKMHVI
-939 VKKLGVIEKIL
+939 VKKLGVIDKIL
-950 AYLNECV
+950 TYLNECIH
-957 RVDGKL
+957 VDGKL
-963 MESIVVPCLTL
+963 MESIVLPCLTL
-974 LRKIVSAD
+974 LRKLVYAD
-982 PEVRLSLAQKPS
+982 PVVRLSLAQQSS
-994 LLLLLFRVSLILQSD
+994 LLLLLFRVSLIFQND
-1009 RAVLTETAVLLC
+1009 RAVVTETTVLLC

-1026 GIARTETWA
+1026 EVGRTETWA
-1035 DGIAS
+1035 DGVTI
-1040 NNTEVPAFS
+1040 NDIDLPAFS
-1049 LPVAVVRRYHLPVRI
+1049 LPVAVVRRYHLPVKI

-1081 ECLAMKPVTDML
+1081 EYLAMKPVSDML

-1117 TETFLDSL
+1117 AETFLDSL

-1135 KITHTNYGLQDC
+1135 KITHTIYGLQDC
-1147 LSLIIQAASHRD
+1147 LNSIIQAVSHRD
-1159 VRTALTRLS
+1159 VRAALTRLS

-1181 SGPCGTILK
+1181 SGSCGTILK
-1190 NFVWQKAM
+1190 RFVWQKAI

-1212 KLLVDVLRFFNKLLR
+1212 KLLVDVLRFLNKLLR
-1227 EQKSNLESDHLK
+1227 EQRSSLESENLK
-1239 WILKSLLKNPKSLMG
+1239 WILKSLLKNKPKSLLD
-1254 LLVRQDSQ
+1254 LLVRSESQ
-1262 VQDEMDETQAAVRQQ
+1262 VRDETDEIQTAVRQR

-1283 RLFNLLLVYSMS
+1283 RLFNTLLFCSMS
-1295 VTDRESLELAGL
+1295 VTDREGLELAGS
-1307 FRTELALKLLQC
+1307 FRTELSLKLLQC

-1331 PSLERTLQGM
+1331 PSLERTLRGM

-1346 LPGWSTYSAAVEPV
+1346 LPGWSTYSATVEPI

-1408 MAQAKDMDWISLWSL
+1408 MAQAKDTDWISLWSL
-1423 PYDSGEEQ
+1423 PYDNSEEQ
-1431 VLSHLGLA
+1431 VASQLGLA
-1439 WLVPLWVD
+1439 WLIPLWVD

-1458 IGSALTSIEIGCIAL
+1458 IGSALTSLETGCIAL

-1517 PTEDTKDCIWQGPC
+1517 PSEDVKDCVWQGPC
-1531 VHDEESGLSQTGIP
+1531 VHDEESGLSQTGKP

-1565 RCYLGCYMFDLNSY
+1565 HCYLGCYMFDLNSS
-1579 KEDKLSIEK
+1579 KEDNVIIEK
-1588 GGTTDFDDSLN
+1588 DGITDFDDSLN
-1599 LWKAPPSQRKSSHS
+1599 LWKAPSSQSRTSHS
-1613 HSTSQTMILS
+1613 QSTSETMIRS
-1623 ASPSLGSVAE
+1623 VSPSLGSATE
-1633 LQATVPS
+1633 LQAIVPTNS
-1640 SASFIPET
+1640 TSFIPET
-1648 VVDRLTAQGQ
+1648 VVDRLIAQGQ
-1658 SDTTITESPSQH
+1658 SDTTTTESPSRH
-1670 DSPMSAARSKQCAV
+1670 DSPMSATLSKQRAV

-1695 LLHNLLVVMPKDT
+1695 LLHNLLVVTPKDT
-1708 GIALQQTHLLTTL
+1708 GIALQQAHLLTAL

-1734 LELKAPLGRRCHIEN
+1734 LELKAPLGHPCHIEH
-1749 VKAQVLLLLQYLSS
+1749 VKVQVLLLLQYLSS

-1775 SQLVSQDELLKPL
+1775 FQLVIQDELLKPL
-1788 LENTF
+1788 LGNIF
-1793 RILTI
+1793 SILAI
-1798 HPKAGL
+1798 RSKDGL
-1804 DTELKSVL
+1804 DTELTSVL
-1812 YETWV
+1812 HETWV
-1817 DSFSLLATLLWKNG
+1817 DFFNLLVTLLWKSG
-1831 QISFPSVT
+1831 QISFPAVT

-1848 IIDTISDCIHL
+1848 VIEAICDCIHL
-1859 SATYPA
+1859 SDKHPA

-1881 GRKQLQDK
+1881 GRRQLQDK
-1889 QSVCQNPTISFLLD
+1889 QSICENPTISFLLD
-1903 HTEECQA
+1903 CIEGCQVS
-1910 PVTQLTA
+1910 VTQLTA
-1917 LIIQVC
+1917 LIIQVY

-1951 KCALEADLIDSW
+1951 KCALEVDLIDNC

-1969 IHAQLNL
+1969 THAQLNL
-1976 DSLKPGKTQRKK
+1976 DALKPVKAQKKK
-1988 EDNLIKELRCSMQ
+1988 EDNLIKQLRCSMQ
-2001 LLRNC
+2001 LLKNC

-2020 HLVPVLHSL
+2020 NLVPVLHSL
-2029 WPWLL
+2029 WPWFLI
-2034 ADDSSMQIAL
+2034 DDSSMQIAL
-2044 HLLCVYTANYPAGCA
+2044 HLLCVYSADYPAGCV

-2065 GGQSSLLSARSAA
+2065 GGQSSLPSARSAA
-2078 GNSLMHYILKLA
+2078 GNSLMHNILKLA
-2090 SHVSNDNS
+2090 SQVSNDNS
-2098 PVQQVV
+2098 PIQQVV
-2104 FCLISNLALSH
+2104 FCLLSNLALSH
-2115 DCRGIIQK
+2115 DCKGIIQK

-2138 SNKNSGN
+2138 SHKNPGN

-2153 LLNISFGE
+2153 LLNISFRE

-2166 VMKINGF
+2166 IMKINGF
-2173 LDQIIEMCKYKHKSS
+2173 LDQIVEMCSYKHKSS

-2194 ILHNICFSPANKPKI
+2194 ILHNMCFSATNKPKI
-2209 LGNDQA
+2209 LANDKA
-2215 IAVLSSCLES
+2215 IAVLSGCLES
-2225 NSPAVQRIGAASLWA
+2225 DSCAVQRIGAAALWA

-2271 SPQPEE
+2271 TPQPEE

-2283 HVRCLENIVQL
+2283 YLKCLENIVQL
-2294 LDC
+2294 LDS

>member
-1 MGTVVLRS
+1 
-9 PAGGPRRVE
+9 
-18 NSRRASR
+18 
-25 AAPGGGLGAEAGGL
+25 
-39 HFPRC
+39 
-44 SAGACSRAGGGS
+44 
-56 ARRLNAGGRSGAME
+56 ME
-70 LSALVR
+70 LSSLVR
-76 KLGHELTEI
+76 KLGHELAEI

-98 HNLISYADLVHEKAL
+98 HNLISYADLVHEKVL
-113 FHNLLEWFNFPVVPI
+113 FLNLLEWFNFPVVPM
-128 KEEVLNFVNSLI
+128 KEEILNFVNILI

-148 MVGIGAVEFFSQLR
+148 MIGIGAVEFFSQLR
-162 SDVDPNLQAII
+162 PNVDPNLQAII
-173 DGIVDRLFFLS
+173 DGIVDGLFFLPS
-184 SELPSS
+184 GLPSS
-190 SSVCYQAQS
+190 SLSVCYQTRS

-207 LPQEELFTGYFCQS
+207 LPQEELFTGYFCQG

-227 LEISPKRTVV
+227 LEIPPKRTVV

-245 PWLTLTSTDRHILS
+245 PWLTLTSTDRHVLS

-314 GRHQL
+314 GRHRL

-344 SFSSSEQG
+344 SFSSTEQG
-352 TTSQNSSISY
+352 TASQNSSISY
-362 CQEARGAP
+362 CQEARGHP
-370 RSQNP
+370 RSRNP

-392 RPRGDGQDWDAVSSS
+392 RPRGDGQDWDAASS
-407 GNSTQANVNSRISL
+407 STQANANSRISL
-421 HSPFD
+421 HSPPD
-426 VGHID
+426 VGQID
-431 LPDIENEDTLE
+431 LPDAENEDALE

-465 RTGSRRMTMEV
+465 RTGSRRVTMEV
-476 LELLVEDMS
+476 LELLVEDMF

-507 DKLLLVLSLL
+507 DKLLLVLGLL
-517 GETILYHKS
+517 GETILYHKT
-526 NISAEQPKVM
+526 NISAEQPEVM

-541 MTFISISLFTVRLL
+541 MAFISISLFTVRLL
-555 QVLLPVEKAS
+555 QILLPVEKAS
-565 KVTQKSLLNALF
+565 KVLQKSLLNALF
-577 LLSLDMSFSLEY
+577 LLSLDVSFSLEY
-589 PSIHESIAAYLEQMS
+589 PSIHESVAAYLEQMS

-609 IYKQVSEAA
+609 IYKQASEAA

-625 NFMVE
+625 SFMVE
-630 VHKEGDKNL
+630 VHKKGDKNL
-639 SELLELA
+639 SELVELA
-646 DQALSSLP
+646 DEALCSLP
-654 FHLHFPLLQEC
+654 YHQHLPLLQEC

-678 NSLLQVEGQKLLLHL
+678 NLLLQAEGQKVLLRL

-700 IKAEAYHCCLEVV
+700 IKAEAYRCCLEVV
-713 KACLG
+713 KDCLG
-718 IHNIAKPVPSIS
+718 IHNIAKPVSSICH
-730 QGVHFLLHPKVL
+730 GVHFLLHPKVL

-757 NSTAKSIL
+757 NSTAKAIL
-765 IHLLQ
+765 MHLLK
-770 GRLMMEV
+770 GRLVMAV
-777 LTWNKFTEALCPV
+777 LTWNKFIEALCPI

-802 TLGKCI
+802 TLGNSI
-808 LSLSETTSDK
+808 LTLSETTSDK
-818 GEGVLPAP
+818 GEGILPRTT
-826 PRLQAALRLL
+826 RLRAALRLL

-845 VAAKHLAFHV
+845 IALKHLTFHL
-855 LNEEGANLKRPCL
+855 LNEEGANLKRPHL
-868 DSNVLSSIS
+868 HGSVLSSIL
-877 NLFIME
+877 NLFIIE
-883 GAMELKLDDK
+883 RAIELKLDGK
-893 MNSIIK
+893 TESIFK

-915 DLVLRKSAAEQLV
+915 DLVLRKSAAEQLAI
-928 VILEDTKMHDI
+928 ILEDTKMHGI
-939 VKKLGVIEKIL
+939 VKKLGAIEKIL
-950 AYLNECV
+950 AYLNECIH
-957 RVDGKL
+957 VDGKL
-963 MESIVVPCLTL
+963 MESIVLPCLTL
-974 LRKIVSAD
+974 LRKLVYAD
-982 PEVRLSLAQKPS
+982 PVVRLSLAQQSS
-994 LLLLLFRVSLILQSD
+994 LLLLLFRVSLIFQND
-1009 RAVLTETAVLLC
+1009 RAVLTETTVLLC

-1026 GIARTETWA
+1026 EVARTETWA
-1035 DGIAS
+1035 DGITG
-1040 NNTEVPAFS
+1040 NDTGLPAFS

-1081 ECLAMKPVTDML
+1081 ECLTMKPVSDML
-1093 KMAWNLSWYHG
+1093 KMAWNLSWYNG

-1117 TETFLDSL
+1117 AETFLDSL

-1147 LSLIIQAASHRD
+1147 LNSIIQAVSHRD
-1159 VRTALTRLS
+1159 VRAVLTRLS
-1168 FYVLNDRLALKCS
+1168 FYILNDTLALKCS
-1181 SGPCGTILK
+1181 SGSCGTTLK
-1190 NFVWQKAM
+1190 SFVWQKAI

-1212 KLLVDVLRFFNKLLR
+1212 KLLVVVLRFLNKLLR
-1227 EQKSNLESDHLK
+1227 DQRSSLESDHLK
-1239 WILKSLLKNPKSLMG
+1239 WILKSLLKNKPKSLLG
-1254 LLVRQDSQ
+1254 LLVRPESQ
-1262 VQDEMDETQAAVRQQ
+1262 VQDEIDEIQTAVRQQ

-1283 RLFNLLLVYSMS
+1283 RLFNTLLFCSMS
-1295 VTDRESLELAGL
+1295 VTDREALELAGF

-1346 LPGWSTYSAAVEPV
+1346 LPDWSTYSATAESV

-1408 MAQAKDMDWISLWSL
+1408 MAQAKDTDWISLWSL
-1423 PYDSGEEQ
+1423 PYDNSEEQ
-1431 VLSHLGLA
+1431 AASQLGLA
-1439 WLVPLWVD
+1439 WLIPLWVD

-1458 IGSALTSIEIGCIAL
+1458 IGSALSSLEIGCIAL

-1487 VINILLDQSEC
+1487 VINILLDHSEC

-1504 AAFILQNLLVIPI
+1504 AAFILQNLLVIPV
-1517 PTEDTKDCIWQGPC
+1517 PTEDVRDCLWQGPC
-1531 VHDEESGLSQTGIP
+1531 VHDEESGLSQTGKP
-1545 ALKALLYHCQFYEHV
+1545 ALKALLHHCQFYEHV

-1565 RCYLGCYMFDLNSY
+1565 HCYLGCYMFDLNSS
-1579 KEDKLSIEK
+1579 KEGNLIIEK
-1588 GGTTDFDDSLN
+1588 GGITDFDDSLN
-1599 LWKAPPSQRKSSHS
+1599 FWKGPSSQSQSSHS
-1613 HSTSQTMILS
+1613 QSTSETMIRS
-1623 ASPSLGSVAE
+1623 ASPSLGSVTE
-1633 LQATVPS
+1633 LRAIVPTNS
-1640 SASFIPET
+1640 TSFIPET
-1648 VVDRLTAQGQ
+1648 VVDRLMAQGQ
-1658 SDTTITESPSQH
+1658 SDTTTTESPSQH
-1670 DSPMSAARSKQCAV
+1670 DSPMSATLSKQRAV

-1695 LLHNLLVVMPKDT
+1695 LLHNLLLVTPQDT
-1708 GIALQQTHLLTTL
+1708 TIALQQAHLLTAL
-1721 SSLVSANLVERCI
+1721 SSLVSGNLVERCI
-1734 LELKAPLGRRCHIEN
+1734 LELKAPLGHPCHIEH

-1775 SQLVSQDELLKPL
+1775 SQLVIQDELLKPL
-1788 LENTF
+1788 LGNSFT
-1793 RILTI
+1793 ILAI
-1798 HPKAGL
+1798 SSKDGL
-1804 DTELKSVL
+1804 DTELTSVL
-1812 YETWV
+1812 HETRV
-1817 DSFSLLATLLWKNG
+1817 DFFNLLATLLWKTG

-1848 IIDTISDCIHL
+1848 IIDTICDCINL
-1859 SATYPA
+1859 STTYPG
-1865 LYVASLQFLSV
+1865 LYTASLQFLSV

-1881 GRKQLQDK
+1881 GRRQLQDK
-1889 QSVCQNPTISFLLD
+1889 QSICQNPTIGFLLD
-1903 HTEECQA
+1903 HVEGCQA
-1910 PVTQLTA
+1910 SVTQLTA

-1951 KCALEADLIDSW
+1951 KCALEVDLIDSC

-1976 DSLKPGKTQRKK
+1976 DSLKPGKTQKKK
-1988 EDNLIKELRCSMQ
+1988 EDNLIKQLRCSMQ

-2006 LFQNEE
+2006 LFENDE

-2029 WPWLL
+2029 WPWFLT
-2034 ADDSSMQIAL
+2034 DNSSMQIAL
-2044 HLLCVYTANYPAGCA
+2044 HLLCVYTANYPSGCA

-2065 GGQSSLLSARSAA
+2065 GGQTSLLSARSAA
-2078 GNSLMHYILKLA
+2078 GNSLMHNILKLA
-2090 SHVSNDNS
+2090 SQVSNDNG
-2098 PVQQVV
+2098 PIQQVV
-2104 FCLISNLALSH
+2104 FCLLSNLALSH
-2115 DCRGIIQK
+2115 DCKGIIQK

-2138 SNKNSGN
+2138 SHKNPGN
-2145 VSTLWLKL
+2145 VSSLWLKL

-2166 VMKINGF
+2166 IMKINGF
-2173 LDQIIEMCKYKHKSS
+2173 LDQIVEMCKYKHKSS

-2194 ILHNICFSPANKPKI
+2194 ILHNICFSATNKPKI
-2209 LGNDQA
+2209 LANDKA
-2215 IAVLSSCLES
+2215 IAVLSACLES
-2225 NSPAVQRIGAASLWA
+2225 DSCAVQRIGAASLWA

-2264 YSLVKKS
+2264 YALVKKTT
-2271 SPQPEE
+2271 PQPDE

-2283 HVRCLENIVQL
+2283 YLKCLENIVQL
-2294 LDC
+2294 LDF

>member
-1 MGTVVLRS
+1 
-9 PAGGPRRVE
+9 
-18 NSRRASR
+18 
-25 AAPGGGLGAEAGGL
+25 
-39 HFPRC
+39 
-44 SAGACSRAGGGS
+44 
-56 ARRLNAGGRSGAME
+56 ME
-70 LSALVR
+70 LSSLVR
-76 KLGHELTEI
+76 KLGHELAEI

-98 HNLISYADLVHEKAL
+98 HNLISYADLVHERLL
-113 FHNLLEWFNFPVVPI
+113 FSYLLEWFNFPVVPI
-128 KEEVLNFVNSLI
+128 KEEVLKFVNSLI

-148 MVGIGAVEFFSQLR
+148 MIGIGAVEFFSQLR
-162 SDVDPNLQAII
+162 PNVDPNLQAII
-173 DGIVDRLFFLS
+173 DGIVDGLFFLPS
-184 SELPSS
+184 GLPSS
-190 SSVCYQAQS
+190 SVSVCYQTRS

-207 LPQEELFTGYFCQS
+207 LPQEELFTGYFCQG
-221 RSHLPQ
+221 RNHLLQ
-227 LEISPKRTVV
+227 LEMPPKRTVV

-245 PWLTLTSTDRHILS
+245 PWLTLTSTDRHVLS

-314 GRHQL
+314 GRHRL

-344 SFSSSEQG
+344 NFASTEQG
-352 TTSQNSSISY
+352 TASQNSSISY
-362 CQEARGAP
+362 CQEARGPP

-392 RPRGDGQDWDAVSSS
+392 RPRGDGQDWDAASSS
-407 GNSTQANVNSRISL
+407 GNSTQANANSRISL
-421 HSPFD
+421 HSPLD

-465 RTGSRRMTMEV
+465 RTGSRRVTMEV
-476 LELLVEDMS
+476 LDLLVEDMF

-507 DKLLLVLSLL
+507 EKLLLVLGLL
-517 GETILYHKS
+517 GETILYHKT
-526 NISAEQPKVM
+526 NISEEQPEVM

-541 MTFISISLFTVRLL
+541 MAFISISLFTVRLL
-555 QVLLPVEKAS
+555 QILLPVEKAS
-565 KVTQKSLLNALF
+565 KVLQKSLLHALF
-577 LLSLDMSFSLEY
+577 ILSLDASFSLEY
-589 PSIHESIAAYLEQMS
+589 PSIHESIIAYLEQMN

-609 IYKQVSEAA
+609 IYKQASEAA

-630 VHKEGDKNL
+630 VHKKGDRNV
-639 SELLELA
+639 SELVELA
-646 DQALSSLP
+646 DRALSSLP
-654 FHLHFPLLQEC
+654 YHQHFPLLQEC
-665 IHICSNIWKSAEA
+665 IHICSNIWKSAKV
-678 NSLLQVEGQKLLLHL
+678 NSLLQSESQKVLLRL

-700 IKAEAYHCCLEVV
+700 IKAEAYRCCLEVV
-713 KACLG
+713 KDCLG
-718 IHNIAKPVPSIS
+718 IHNIAKPVSS
-730 QGVHFLLHPKVL
+730 VCHGVHFLLHPKVL
-742 YEICTFGLQEDKNEV
+742 YEISMFGLQEDKNEV
-757 NSTAKSIL
+757 NSTAKAIL
-765 IHLLQ
+765 MHLLQ
-770 GRLMMEV
+770 GQLVMAV
-777 LTWNKFTEALCPV
+777 LTWNKFVEALYP
-790 IPVLQGYADTKD
+790 ILPVLQGYADTKD
-802 TLGKCI
+802 TLGNRI
-808 LSLSETTSDK
+808 LALSETTSDK
-818 GEGVLPAP
+818 GEGILPRTT
-826 PRLQAALRLL
+826 RLRAALRLL
-836 FSKKQLVRS
+836 FSKQQLVRS
-845 VAAKHLAFHV
+845 IALKHLTFHL
-855 LNEEGANLKRPCL
+855 LNEEGANLKRPHL
-868 DSNVLSSIS
+868 HGSMLSSIS
-877 NLFIME
+877 NLFILE
-883 GAMELKLDDK
+883 RAIELKLDDK
-893 MNSIIK
+893 TESIFK
-899 AETVEKLYD
+899 AETVEKLYG

-915 DLVLRKSAAEQLV
+915 DLVLRKSAAEQLTI
-928 VILEDTKMHDI
+928 ILEDTKMHGI
-939 VKKLGVIEKIL
+939 VKNLGMVEKIL
-950 AYLNECV
+950 SYLNECIH
-957 RVDGKL
+957 VDGKL
-963 MESIVVPCLTL
+963 MESIVLPCLTL
-974 LRKIVSAD
+974 LRKLVYAD
-982 PEVRLSLAQKPS
+982 PVVRLSLAQQSS
-994 LLLLLFRVSLILQSD
+994 LLLLLFRVSLIFQND
-1009 RAVLTETAVLLC
+1009 RAVLTETTILLC

-1026 GIARTETWA
+1026 EVARTETWA
-1035 DGIAS
+1035 DDVPS
-1040 NNTEVPAFS
+1040 NDTGLPTFS

-1064 TAHHVVS
+1064 SAHHVVS
-1071 PNTVVVPLSS
+1071 PNTVVVPFSS
-1081 ECLAMKPVTDML
+1081 ECLAMKPVSDML

-1104 IENLLQL
+1104 IGNLLQL

-1117 TETFLDSL
+1117 AEIFLDSL
-1125 KLSSEDILIL
+1125 KLSSEDILVL
-1135 KITHTNYGLQDC
+1135 KITHTNYGLQYC
-1147 LSLIIQAASHRD
+1147 LNSVIQAVSHRD

-1168 FYVLNDRLALKCS
+1168 FYILNDRLALKSS
-1181 SGPCGTILK
+1181 SGSCGTTLK
-1190 NFVWQKAM
+1190 NFVWQKAI

-1212 KLLVDVLRFFNKLLR
+1212 KLLVDVLRLLNKLLK
-1227 EQKSNLESDHLK
+1227 EQRSSLDSDHLK
-1239 WILKSLLKNPKSLMG
+1239 WILKSLLKSKPKSLLG
-1254 LLVRQDSQ
+1254 LLVRPESQ
-1262 VQDEMDETQAAVRQQ
+1262 VRDEIDEIQTAVRQQ

-1283 RLFNLLLVYSMS
+1283 RLFNTLLFCSMS
-1295 VTDRESLELAGL
+1295 VTDREGLELAGS

-1346 LPGWSTYSAAVEPV
+1346 LPDWSTYSAAVEPV

-1408 MAQAKDMDWISLWSL
+1408 MAQAKDTDWISLWSL
-1423 PYDSGEEQ
+1423 PYDNSEEQ
-1431 VLSHLGLA
+1431 VLSQLGLA

-1458 IGSALTSIEIGCIAL
+1458 IGSALTSLEIGCIAL

-1517 PTEDTKDCIWQGPC
+1517 PTEDVKDCIWQGPC
-1531 VHDEESGLSQTGIP
+1531 VHDEESGLSQTGKP
-1545 ALKALLYHCQFYEHV
+1545 ALKALLYHCQFYERV

-1565 RCYLGCYMFDLNSY
+1565 HCYLGCYMFDLNSS
-1579 KEDKLSIEK
+1579 KDNLIIEK
-1588 GGTTDFDDSLN
+1588 GGITDFDDSLN
-1599 LWKAPPSQRKSSHS
+1599 FWNAPSSQSQSSHS
-1613 HSTSQTMILS
+1613 QSTSETMVLS
-1623 ASPSLGSVAE
+1623 ASPSLGSVTE
-1633 LQATVPS
+1633 LRATVPT
-1640 SASFIPET
+1640 SFIPET

-1658 SDTTITESPSQH
+1658 SDTTTTESPSQH
-1670 DSPMSAARSKQCAV
+1670 DSPMSAALSKQRAV

-1695 LLHNLLVVMPKDT
+1695 LLHNLLVVIPKDT
-1708 GIALQQTHLLTTL
+1708 GIALQQAHLLTAL
-1721 SSLVSANLVERCI
+1721 SSLVSANLLERCI
-1734 LELKAPLGRRCHIEN
+1734 LELKTPFGHPCHIEH

-1763 VSRLLKSCLLVD
+1763 MSQLLKSCLLVD
-1775 SQLVSQDELLKPL
+1775 SQLVIQDDLLKPL
-1788 LENTF
+1788 LGNSFT
-1793 RILTI
+1793 ILAI
-1798 HPKAGL
+1798 RSKDGL
-1804 DTELKSVL
+1804 DTEITSVL
-1812 YETWV
+1812 HETWV
-1817 DSFSLLATLLWKNG
+1817 DFFNLLATLLWKSG

-1839 AALANHCTA
+1839 EALANHCTA
-1848 IIDTISDCIHL
+1848 IIDNICDCIHL
-1859 SATYPA
+1859 STKFPA
-1865 LYVASLQFLSV
+1865 LYMASLQFLSV

-1881 GRKQLQDK
+1881 GRRQLQDK
-1889 QSVCQNPTISFLLD
+1889 QNICQNPTISFLLD
-1903 HTEECQA
+1903 HVEGCQA
-1910 PVTQLTA
+1910 SVTQLTA

-1951 KCALEADLIDSW
+1951 KCALEVDLIDSQ

-1976 DSLKPGKTQRKK
+1976 DSLKPGKAQKKK
-1988 EDNLIKELRCSMQ
+1988 EDNHIKQLRCSMQ

-2034 ADDSSMQIAL
+2034 IDDSSMQIAL
-2044 HLLCVYTANYPAGCA
+2044 HLLCVYTTNYPAGCA
-2059 SLCWAS
+2059 SLCWTS
-2065 GGQSSLLSARSAA
+2065 GQPSLPTARSAA
-2078 GNSLMHYILKLA
+2078 GSSLMHNILKLA
-2090 SHVSNDNS
+2090 SQVSNDNS

-2104 FCLISNLALSH
+2104 FCLLSNLALSH
-2115 DCRGIIQK
+2115 DCKGIIQK

-2138 SNKNSGN
+2138 SHKNPGN

-2166 VMKINGF
+2166 IMKINGF
-2173 LDQIIEMCKYKHKSS
+2173 LDQIVEMCKYKHKSS

-2194 ILHNICFSPANKPKI
+2194 ILHNICFSTTNKPKI
-2209 LGNDQA
+2209 LANDKA
-2215 IAVLSSCLES
+2215 IAVLSACLES
-2225 NSPAVQRIGAASLWA
+2225 DSHAVQRIGAASLWA

-2251 LKNPS
+2251 LKNPL

-2264 YSLVKKS
+2264 YSLVKKTA
-2271 SPQPEE
+2271 PQPEE

-2283 HVRCLENIVQL
+2283 YLKCLENIVQL

>member
-1 MGTVVLRS
+1 
-9 PAGGPRRVE
+9 
-18 NSRRASR
+18 
-25 AAPGGGLGAEAGGL
+25 
-39 HFPRC
+39 
-44 SAGACSRAGGGS
+44 
-56 ARRLNAGGRSGAME
+56 
-70 LSALVR
+70 
-76 KLGHELTEI
+76 GHELTEI

-113 FHNLLEWFNFPVVPI
+113 FRNLLEWFNFPVVPI

-148 MVGIGAVEFFSQLR
+148 MIGIGAVEFFSQLR

-173 DGIVDRLFFLS
+173 DGIVDGLFFLP

-190 SSVCYQAQS
+190 SLSVCYQAQS

-207 LPQEELFTGYFCQS
+207 VPQEELFTGYFCHS

-227 LEISPKRTVV
+227 LEIPPKRTIV

-245 PWLTLTSTDRHILS
+245 PWLTLTSTDRHVLS

-299 VQSLLSLLN
+299 VLVLVVLSLQSLLSLLN

-314 GRHQL
+314 GRHRL

-362 CQEARGAP
+362 CQEGRGAP

-407 GNSTQANVNSRISL
+407 GNSTQANANSRISL

-465 RTGSRRMTMEV
+465 RTGSRRVTMEV
-476 LELLVEDMS
+476 LELLVEDMF
-485 LIGDAISENVWEDD
+485 LISDAISENVWEDD

-507 DKLLLVLSLL
+507 DKLLLVLGLL
-517 GETILYHKS
+517 GETILYHKT

-541 MTFISISLFTVRLL
+541 MAFISISLFTVRLL
-555 QVLLPVEKAS
+555 QILLPVEKAS

-625 NFMVE
+625 SFMVE

-639 SELLELA
+639 SELVELA

-678 NSLLQVEGQKLLLHL
+678 NSLLQEEGQKLLLCL
-693 LSHPLLN
+693 LSHPLLT
-700 IKAEAYHCCLEVV
+700 IKAEAYQCCLEVV
-713 KACLG
+713 KDCLG
-718 IHNIAKPVPSIS
+718 IHNIMKPVSSIC

-757 NSTAKSIL
+757 NSTAKAIL
-765 IHLLQ
+765 LHLLQ
-770 GRLMMEV
+770 GQLMMEV
-777 LTWNKFTEALCPV
+777 LTWNKFIEALCPV

-802 TLGKCI
+802 ALGKCI

-818 GEGVLPAP
+818 GEGILPGT

-845 VAAKHLAFHV
+845 VAAKHLAFHL
-855 LNEEGANLKRPCL
+855 LNEEGANLKRPRL
-868 DSNVLSSIS
+868 DGNVLSSIS
-877 NLFIME
+877 NLFLIE

-893 MNSIIK
+893 MDSIIK
-899 AETVEKLYD
+899 VKTVEKLYD

-928 VILEDTKMHDI
+928 VILEDTKMHDF
-939 VKKLGVIEKIL
+939 VKKLGVTEKLL

-957 RVDGKL
+957 HVDGKL
-963 MESIVVPCLTL
+963 MESIASPCLTL
-974 LRKIVSAD
+974 LRKIVCAD
-982 PEVRLSLAQKPS
+982 PVVRLSLAQQPS

-1009 RAVLTETAVLLC
+1009 RAVLTETTVLLC

-1026 GIARTETWA
+1026 EVARTETWD
-1035 DGIAS
+1035 DGITS
-1040 NNTEVPAFS
+1040 NNSKVPAFS

-1081 ECLAMKPVTDML
+1081 ECLAMKPVSDML
-1093 KMAWNLSWYHG
+1093 KTAWNLSWYHG

-1117 TETFLDSL
+1117 AEIFLDSL

-1135 KITHTNYGLQDC
+1135 KITHTNCGLQDC
-1147 LSLIIQAASHRD
+1147 LSSIIQATSHSD

-1181 SGPCGTILK
+1181 SGPCGTSLK
-1190 NFVWQKAM
+1190 SFVWQKAM

-1212 KLLVDVLRFFNKLLR
+1212 KLLVDVLRFLNKLLG

-1239 WILKSLLKNPKSLMG
+1239 WILKSLLKTQPKSLLD
-1254 LLVRQDSQ
+1254 LLVRPESQ
-1262 VQDEMDETQAAVRQQ
+1262 VQDETDEMQAAVRQR

-1283 RLFNLLLVYSMS
+1283 HLFNMLVRSMS
-1295 VTDRESLELAGL
+1295 ATDREGLELAGS

-1423 PYDSGEEQ
+1423 PYDNSEEQ

-1458 IGSALTSIEIGCIAL
+1458 IGSALTSLEIGCIAL

-1517 PTEDTKDCIWQGPC
+1517 PTEDTKDYIWQGPC

-1560 NQMVK
+1560 NQMAK
-1565 RCYLGCYMFDLNSY
+1565 RCYLGCYMFDLNSF
-1579 KEDKLSIEK
+1579 KEDKHSTEK
-1588 GGTTDFDDSLN
+1588 GGINDFDDSLN
-1599 LWKAPPSQRKSSHS
+1599 LWKAPPSQSKSSHS
-1613 HSTSQTMILS
+1613 HSTSETMILS
-1623 ASPSLGSVAE
+1623 ASPSLGSVTE

-1658 SDTTITESPSQH
+1658 SDTTKTDSPSQH
-1670 DSPMSAARSKQCAV
+1670 DSPMSTALSKQRAV

-1695 LLHNLLVVMPKDT
+1695 LLHNLLVVMPEDT

-1721 SSLVSANLVERCI
+1721 SSLVSANLVERRI
-1734 LELKAPLGRRCHIEN
+1734 LELKAPLGHRCHIEH

-1775 SQLVSQDELLKPL
+1775 SHLVSQDELLKPL

-1798 HPKAGL
+1798 RPRDGL
-1804 DTELKSVL
+1804 DTELTSVL
-1812 YETWV
+1812 HETWV
-1817 DSFSLLATLLWKNG
+1817 DSFSLLATLLWKSG
-1831 QISFPSVT
+1831 QISFPPVT
-1839 AALANHCTA
+1839 ATLANHCTA

-1859 SATYPA
+1859 STTCPA
-1865 LYVASLQFLSV
+1865 LYVASLHFLSV

-1889 QSVCQNPTISFLLD
+1889 PSVRQNPTISFLLD
-1903 HTEECQA
+1903 HTEGCQA

-1923 ERKSSKDVLKEVATN
+1923 ERKSSKDVLKDVATN

-1951 KCALEADLIDSW
+1951 KSALEADLIESC
-1963 IENMKH
+1963 IEDMKH

-1976 DSLKPGKTQRKK
+1976 DSLKPGKAQRKK

-2029 WPWLL
+2029 WPWFL

-2065 GGQSSLLSARSAA
+2065 GGQSSLPSARSAA
-2078 GNSLMHYILKLA
+2078 GNSLMHNILKLA
-2090 SHVSNDNS
+2090 SQVSNDNS

-2115 DCRGIIQK
+2115 DCKGIIQK

-2138 SNKNSGN
+2138 SYKNSGN
-2145 VSTLWLKL
+2145 ASTLWLKL

-2215 IAVLSSCLES
+2215 IAVLSACLES

-2283 HVRCLENIVQL
+2283 HVKCLENIVQL

>member
-1 MGTVVLRS
+1 MGFFNPFS
-9 PAGGPRRVE
+9 WA
-18 NSRRASR
+18 
-25 AAPGGGLGAEAGGL
+25 
-39 HFPRC
+39 
-44 SAGACSRAGGGS
+44 
-56 ARRLNAGGRSGAME
+56 
-70 LSALVR
+70 
-76 KLGHELTEI
+76 GHELAEI

-98 HNLISYADLVHEKAL
+98 HNLISYADLVHEKVL
-113 FHNLLEWFNFPVVPI
+113 FLNLLEWFNFPVIPM
-128 KEEVLNFVNSLI
+128 KEEVLNFVNNLI

-148 MVGIGAVEFFSQLR
+148 MIGIGAVEFFSQLR
-162 SDVDPNLQAII
+162 PNVDPNLQAII
-173 DGIVDRLFFLS
+173 DGIVDGLFFLPS
-184 SELPSS
+184 GLPSS
-190 SSVCYQAQS
+190 SLSVCYQTQS
-199 QPSVDQPV
+199 QPSIDQPV
-207 LPQEELFTGYFCQS
+207 LPQEELFTGYFCQGG
-221 RSHLPQ
+221 SHLLQ
-227 LEISPKRTVV
+227 LEIPPKRTVV

-245 PWLTLTSTDRHILS
+245 PWLTLTSTDRHVLS

-267 NNQSLI
+267 DNQSLI

-299 VQSLLSLLN
+299 VQARTHINLLSLLN

-314 GRHQL
+314 GRHRL

-344 SFSSSEQG
+344 SFSSTVQG
-352 TTSQNSSISY
+352 TASQNSSISY
-362 CQEARGAP
+362 CQEARGPP

-385 VIGRTVQ
+385 VVGRTVQ
-392 RPRGDGQDWDAVSSS
+392 RPRGDGQDWDAASSS
-407 GNSTQANVNSRISL
+407 GNSTQANANSRISL
-421 HSPFD
+421 HSPLD
-426 VGHID
+426 VGHTV

-465 RTGSRRMTMEV
+465 RTGSRRVTMEV
-476 LELLVEDMS
+476 LELLVEDMF

-507 DKLLLVLSLL
+507 DKLLLVFGLL
-517 GETILYHKS
+517 GETILYHKT
-526 NISAEQPKVM
+526 NISVEQPEVM

-541 MTFISISLFTVRLL
+541 MAFLSISLYTVRLL
-555 QVLLPVEKAS
+555 QILLPVEKAS
-565 KVTQKSLLNALF
+565 KVLQKSLLNALF
-577 LLSLDMSFSLEY
+577 LLSLDVSFSLEY

-609 IYKQVSEAA
+609 IYKQTSEAA

-625 NFMVE
+625 SFMTE
-630 VHKEGDKNL
+630 VHKKGDKNL
-639 SELLELA
+639 SELVELA

-654 FHLHFPLLQEC
+654 YHQHFPLLQEC
-665 IHICSNIWKSAEA
+665 IRICSNIWKSAEA
-678 NSLLQVEGQKLLLHL
+678 NSWLQAEGQKVLLRL

-700 IKAEAYHCCLEVV
+700 VKTEAYHCCLEVV
-713 KACLG
+713 KDCLG
-718 IHNIAKPVPSIS
+718 IHNIAKPVSSICH
-730 QGVHFLLHPKVL
+730 GVHFLLHPKVL

-757 NSTAKSIL
+757 NCTAKAIL
-765 IHLLQ
+765 MHLLQ
-770 GRLMMEV
+770 GRLVMAV
-777 LTWNKFTEALCPV
+777 LTWNKFIEALSPV

-802 TLGKCI
+802 TLGNCI
-808 LSLSETTSDK
+808 LTLSETTSDK
-818 GEGVLPAP
+818 GEGVLPRTT
-826 PRLQAALRLL
+826 RLRAALRLL

-845 VAAKHLAFHV
+845 IALKHLTFHL
-855 LNEEGANLKRPCL
+855 LNEEGTNLKRPHL
-868 DSNVLSSIS
+868 HGSVLSSIS
-877 NLFIME
+877 NLFIIE
-883 GAMELKLDDK
+883 RAIELKLDNK
-893 MNSIIK
+893 TESIFK

-915 DLVLRKSAAEQLV
+915 DLVLRKSAAEQLAI
-928 VILEDTKMHDI
+928 ILEDTKTHGI

-950 AYLNECV
+950 ACLHECIH
-957 RVDGKL
+957 VDGKL
-963 MESIVVPCLTL
+963 MESIVLPCLTL
-974 LRKIVSAD
+974 LRKLVYAD
-982 PEVRLSLAQKPS
+982 PVVRLSLAQQSS
-994 LLLLLFRVSLILQSD
+994 LLLLLFRVSLIFQND
-1009 RAVLTETAVLLC
+1009 RAVLTETTVLLC

-1026 GIARTETWA
+1026 EVARTETWA
-1035 DGIAS
+1035 DGIIS
-1040 NNTEVPAFS
+1040 NDTGLPAFS

-1064 TAHHVVS
+1064 AAHHVIS

-1081 ECLAMKPVTDML
+1081 ECLTMKPVSDML

-1111 INYEKE
+1111 INYE
-1117 TETFLDSL
+1117 TEAEKFLDSL
-1125 KLSSEDILIL
+1125 KLSSEDVLVL

-1147 LSLIIQAASHRD
+1147 LNSIIQAVSHRD
-1159 VRTALTRLS
+1159 VRAALTRLS

-1181 SGPCGTILK
+1181 PGSCGTTLK
-1190 NFVWQKAM
+1190 SFVWQKAI

-1206 ASVEDE
+1206 ASAEDE
-1212 KLLVDVLRFFNKLLR
+1212 KLLVDVLRFLNKLLR
-1227 EQKSNLESDHLK
+1227 EQISGLESDHLK
-1239 WILKSLLKNPKSLMG
+1239 WILKSILKNTPKSLLG
-1254 LLVRQDSQ
+1254 LLVRPESQ
-1262 VQDEMDETQAAVRQQ
+1262 VRDEIDEIQTAVRQQ

-1283 RLFNLLLVYSMS
+1283 CLFNTLLFCSMS
-1295 VTDRESLELAGL
+1295 LTDREGLELAGS

-1331 PSLERTLQGM
+1331 PSLERTLRGM

-1346 LPGWSTYSAAVEPV
+1346 LPDWSTYSAAVEPV

-1408 MAQAKDMDWISLWSL
+1408 MAQAKDTDWISLWSL
-1423 PYDSGEEQ
+1423 PYENSEEQ
-1431 VLSHLGLA
+1431 VLSQLGLA

-1458 IGSALTSIEIGCIAL
+1458 IGSALTSLEIGCIAL

-1504 AAFILQNLLVIPI
+1504 AAFILQNLLVIPV
-1517 PTEDTKDCIWQGPC
+1517 PTEDAKDCIWQGPC
-1531 VHDEESGLSQTGIP
+1531 VHDEESGLSQTGKP
-1545 ALKALLYHCQFYEHV
+1545 ALKALLDHCQFYEHV
-1560 NQMVK
+1560 NQMVQH
-1565 RCYLGCYMFDLNSY
+1565 CYLGCYMFDLNSS
-1579 KEDKLSIEK
+1579 KEDNVIIEK
-1588 GGTTDFDDSLN
+1588 GDFDDSLN
-1599 LWKAPPSQRKSSHS
+1599 FWKAPSSQSRSSHS
-1613 HSTSQTMILS
+1613 QSTSETMILS
-1623 ASPSLGSVAE
+1623 ASPSLGSVTE
-1633 LQATVPS
+1633 LQAMVPTNS
-1640 SASFIPET
+1640 TCFIPET
-1648 VVDRLTAQGQ
+1648 VVDRLMAQGQ
-1658 SDTTITESPSQH
+1658 SDTTTTESPRQH
-1670 DSPMSAARSKQCAV
+1670 HSPMSATLSKQHAV

-1695 LLHNLLVVMPKDT
+1695 LLHNLLVVTPKDT
-1708 GIALQQTHLLTTL
+1708 GIALQQAHLLTAL

-1734 LELKAPLGRRCHIEN
+1734 LELKAPLGHPCHIEH
-1749 VKAQVLLLLQYLSS
+1749 VKTQVLLLLQYLSS
-1763 VSRLLKSCLLVD
+1763 VSRLLKSCLLVE
-1775 SQLVSQDELLKPL
+1775 SQLVIQDELLKPL
-1788 LENTF
+1788 LGNTF
-1793 RILTI
+1793 VILAI
-1798 HPKAGL
+1798 RSKDGL
-1804 DTELKSVL
+1804 DTELTSVL
-1812 YETWV
+1812 HETWV
-1817 DSFSLLATLLWKNG
+1817 DFFNLLATLLWKSG
-1831 QISFPSVT
+1831 QVSFPSVT
-1839 AALANHCTA
+1839 AALANHCKA
-1848 IIDTISDCIHL
+1848 IIDTICDCIHL

-1865 LYVASLQFLSV
+1865 LYMASLKFLSV

-1881 GRKQLQDK
+1881 GRRQLQDK
-1889 QSVCQNPTISFLLD
+1889 QSICQIPTISFLLD
-1903 HTEECQA
+1903 HAEGCQA
-1910 PVTQLTA
+1910 SVTQLTA

-1951 KCALEADLIDSW
+1951 KCALEVGLIDSC

-1976 DSLKPGKTQRKK
+1976 DSLKPGKAQKKK
-1988 EDNLIKELRCSMQ
+1988 EDNLIKQLRCSMQ

-2012 CKMAALKA
+2012 CKMSARKA
-2020 HLVPVLHSL
+2020 HLVPLLYSL
-2029 WPWLL
+2029 WPWFLT
-2034 ADDSSMQIAL
+2034 DDDSMQIAL

-2065 GGQSSLLSARSAA
+2065 GGQSSLPSARSAV
-2078 GNSLMHYILKLA
+2078 GNSLMHNILKLA
-2090 SHVSNDNS
+2090 SQVSNDNS
-2098 PVQQVV
+2098 ATQQVV
-2104 FCLISNLALSH
+2104 FCLLSNLALSH
-2115 DCRGIIQK
+2115 DCKGIIQK
-2123 SNFLQNFLSLSLPKG
+2123 SKFLQNFLSLSLPKG
-2138 SNKNSGN
+2138 SHKNPGN
-2145 VSTLWLKL
+2145 VTTLWLKL

-2166 VMKINGF
+2166 IMKINGF
-2173 LDQIIEMCKYKHKSS
+2173 LDQIVEMCKYKHKSS

-2194 ILHNICFSPANKPKI
+2194 ILHNICFSPTNKPKI
-2209 LGNDQA
+2209 LANDKA
-2215 IAVLSSCLES
+2215 IAVLSACLES
-2225 NSPAVQRIGAASLWA
+2225 DSCAVQRIGAASLWA

-2264 YSLVKKS
+2264 YSLVKKTT
-2271 SPQPEE
+2271 PQPEE

-2283 HVRCLENIVQL
+2283 YLKCLENIVQL

>member
-1 MGTVVLRS
+1 FLI
-9 PAGGPRRVE
+9 PFLFFWA
-18 NSRRASR
+18 
-25 AAPGGGLGAEAGGL
+25 
-39 HFPRC
+39 
-44 SAGACSRAGGGS
+44 
-56 ARRLNAGGRSGAME
+56 
-70 LSALVR
+70 
-76 KLGHELTEI
+76 GHELTEI

-140 KHPPAAQK
+140 KHPSAAQK
-148 MVGIGAVEFFSQLR
+148 MIGIGAVEFFSQLR
-162 SDVDPNLQAII
+162 PDVDPNLQAII
-173 DGIVDRLFFLS
+173 DGIVDGLFFLP

-190 SSVCYQAQS
+190 SLSVCYQAQS
-199 QPSVDQPV
+199 QPSVDEPV
-207 LPQEELFTGYFCQS
+207 LPQEELFTGYFCQG
-221 RSHLPQ
+221 RSHPPQ
-227 LEISPKRTVV
+227 LEIPPKRTAV

-245 PWLTLTSTDRHILS
+245 PWLTLTSTDRHVLS

-299 VQSLLSLLN
+299 VQARIHIINLLSLLN
-308 LAFGGD
+308 LAFVGD
-314 GRHQL
+314 GRHRL

-331 IFLRSRLNFHRDP
+331 IFLRNRLNFHRDP
-344 SFSSSEQG
+344 SFSSTEQG

-362 CQEARGAP
+362 CQEPRGP
-370 RSQNP
+370 LRSQNP

-407 GNSTQANVNSRISL
+407 GNSTQANANSRISL

-431 LPDIENEDTLE
+431 LLDTENEDALE

-453 CVSILENAIPLL
+453 CVSILENAVPLL
-465 RTGSRRMTMEV
+465 RTGNRRVTIEV
-476 LELLVEDMS
+476 LELLVEDMF

-507 DKLLLVLSLL
+507 DKLLLVLGLL
-517 GETILYHKS
+517 GETILYHKT

-536 LVHHR
+536 LAHHR
-541 MTFISISLFTVRLL
+541 IAFTSISLFTVRLL
-555 QVLLPVEKAS
+555 QILLPVEKAS
-565 KVTQKSLLNALF
+565 KVLQKSLLNALF

-618 YSIECTC
+618 YSIECAC
-625 NFMVE
+625 SFMVE
-630 VHKEGDKNL
+630 VHKKGDKNL
-639 SELLELA
+639 SELVELA
-646 DQALSSLP
+646 DQALCSLP
-654 FHLHFPLLQEC
+654 VHQHFPLLRQC
-665 IHICSNIWKSAEA
+665 IHTCSNIWKSAEA
-678 NSLLQVEGQKLLLHL
+678 NSLLQVEGQKMLLCL

-713 KACLG
+713 KDCLG
-718 IHNIAKPVPSIS
+718 IHNVVKCVSSVCHGI
-730 QGVHFLLHPKVL
+730 HFLLHPKVL

-757 NSTAKSIL
+757 NSTAKAIL

-770 GRLMMEV
+770 GRLIMAT
-777 LTWNKFTEALCPV
+777 LTWNKFIEALCPV

-802 TLGKCI
+802 TLGNCI

-818 GEGVLPAP
+818 GEGTLPTTT
-826 PRLQAALRLL
+826 RLQAALRLL
-836 FSKKQLVRS
+836 FSKKRLVRS
-845 VAAKHLAFHV
+845 VAPKHLAFHL
-855 LNEEGANLKRPCL
+855 LNEEGANLKRPRL

-877 NLFIME
+877 NLFIIE
-883 GAMELKLDDK
+883 RAIELKLDDK
-893 MNSIIK
+893 KESIIK
-899 AETVEKLYD
+899 AETVEKLHD

-915 DLVLRKSAAEQLV
+915 DLVLRKSAAEQLA
-928 VILEDTKMHDI
+928 VILDDTKMHEI

-957 RVDGKL
+957 HVDGKL
-963 MESIVVPCLTL
+963 MESMVLPCLML
-974 LRKIVSAD
+974 LRKLVCAD
-982 PEVRLSLAQKPS
+982 PVTRLSLAQQS
-994 LLLLLFRVSLILQSD
+994 SVLLLLFRVSLIFQSD
-1009 RAVLTETAVLLC
+1009 HAVLTETTVLLC

-1026 GIARTETWA
+1026 EVARTETWYEKHSH
-1035 DGIAS
+1035 GPLLNVIIA
-1040 NNTEVPAFS
+1040 VCVFFF
-1049 LPVAVVRRYHLPVRI
+1049 RYHLPVRI

-1071 PNTVVVPLSS
+1071 PNAVVVPLSS
-1081 ECLAMKPVTDML
+1081 ECLAMKPVSDML

-1111 INYEKE
+1111 IDYEKE
-1117 TETFLDSL
+1117 AETFLDSL

-1135 KITHTNYGLQDC
+1135 KISHTNCGLQDC
-1147 LSLIIQAASHRD
+1147 LNSIIQAASHRD
-1159 VRTALTRLS
+1159 VRTAVTRLS

-1181 SGPCGTILK
+1181 SGSCGTTLK
-1190 NFVWQKAM
+1190 SFVWQKAI

-1212 KLLVDVLRFFNKLLR
+1212 KLLVDVLRFLNKLLR
-1227 EQKSNLESDHLK
+1227 EQKSSLESDHVK
-1239 WILKSLLKNPKSLMG
+1239 WILKSLLKNKPQSLLG
-1254 LLVRQDSQ
+1254 LLVRPESQ
-1262 VQDEMDETQAAVRQQ
+1262 VRDEVDETQTAVRQR

-1283 RLFNLLLVYSMS
+1283 RLFNMLLLCSMS
-1295 VTDRESLELAGL
+1295 VTDREGLELAGC
-1307 FRTELALKLLQC
+1307 FRTELALTLLQC

-1331 PSLERTLQGM
+1331 PSLERTLRGM

-1346 LPGWSTYSAAVEPV
+1346 LPDWSTYSAEVEPV

-1408 MAQAKDMDWISLWSL
+1408 MVQAKDTDWISLWSL
-1423 PYDSGEEQ
+1423 PYDNSEEQ
-1431 VLSHLGLA
+1431 VLSHLGLT

-1458 IGSALTSIEIGCIAL
+1458 IGSALTSLEVGCIAL

-1517 PTEDTKDCIWQGPC
+1517 PTEDMKDCIWQGPC

-1560 NQMVK
+1560 NEMVK
-1565 RCYLGCYMFDLNSY
+1565 HCYLGCYMFDLNSY
-1579 KEDKLSIEK
+1579 KEDNLNIGKD
-1588 GGTTDFDDSLN
+1588 GVTDFDDSLN
-1599 LWKAPPSQRKSSHS
+1599 LWKAPSSQSKSSHS
-1613 HSTSQTMILS
+1613 HSTSETMILS
-1623 ASPSLGSVAE
+1623 ASPSLVSITE
-1633 LQATVPS
+1633 LQATVPTS

-1648 VVDRLTAQGQ
+1648 VVDRLMAQGQ
-1658 SDTTITESPSQH
+1658 SDTTITESPTQH
-1670 DSPMSAARSKQCAV
+1670 ASPMPTALSKKHGV

-1708 GIALQQTHLLTTL
+1708 GTALQQAHLLTAL
-1721 SSLVSANLVERCI
+1721 SSLVNANLVERCI
-1734 LELKAPLGRRCHIEN
+1734 VELKTPLGHPCHIEH
-1749 VKAQVLLLLQYLSS
+1749 VKAQVIILLQYLSS

-1775 SQLVSQDELLKPL
+1775 SQLITQNELLKPL

-1798 HPKAGL
+1798 HPKDGL
-1804 DTELKSVL
+1804 DTELTSVL
-1812 YETWV
+1812 HETWV
-1817 DSFSLLATLLWKNG
+1817 DCFNLLVTLLWKSG
-1831 QISFPSVT
+1831 QISFSSVT
-1839 AALANHCTA
+1839 AALTNHCTA

-1859 SATYPA
+1859 STTYPA

-1876 LLNEE
+1876 LMNEE
-1881 GRKQLQDK
+1881 GRRQLQDK
-1889 QSVCQNPTISFLLD
+1889 PSICQNPTISFLLE
-1903 HTEECQA
+1903 HVEGCQTS
-1910 PVTQLTA
+1910 VTQLTA

-1951 KCALEADLIDSW
+1951 KCALEADLIDSC

-1976 DSLKPGKTQRKK
+1976 DSLKPGKAQRKK
-1988 EDNLIKELRCSMQ
+1988 EENLLKELRCSMQ

-2006 LFQNEE
+2006 LFQNQE
-2012 CKMAALKA
+2012 CKVAALKA

-2029 WPWLL
+2029 WPWFLT
-2034 ADDSSMQIAL
+2034 DDFSMQIGL
-2044 HLLCVYTANYPAGCA
+2044 HLLCVYTADYPAGCA
-2059 SLCWAS
+2059 SLCWTS
-2065 GGQSSLLSARSAA
+2065 GGQSSLLSARGAA
-2078 GNSLMHYILKLA
+2078 GNSLMHNILRLA
-2090 SHVSNDNS
+2090 SQVSNDNS

-2115 DCRGIIQK
+2115 DCKGIIQK

-2138 SNKNSGN
+2138 SSKNPGN

-2173 LDQIIEMCKYKHKSS
+2173 LDQIVEMCKCKHKSS

-2194 ILHNICFSPANKPKI
+2194 ILHNICFSPINKPKI
-2209 LGNDQA
+2209 LSNEQA
-2215 IAVLSSCLES
+2215 IAVLSACLES
-2225 NSPAVQRIGAASLWA
+2225 DSPAAQRIGAASLWA

-2264 YSLVKKS
+2264 YSLVKKT

-2283 HVRCLENIVQL
+2283 YVKCLENIVQL

>member
-1 MGTVVLRS
+1 
-9 PAGGPRRVE
+9 
-18 NSRRASR
+18 
-25 AAPGGGLGAEAGGL
+25 
-39 HFPRC
+39 
-44 SAGACSRAGGGS
+44 
-56 ARRLNAGGRSGAME
+56 ME

-113 FHNLLEWFNFPVVPI
+113 FRNLLEWFNFPVVPI

-148 MVGIGAVEFFSQLR
+148 MIEIGAVEFFSQLR

-173 DGIVDRLFFLS
+173 DGIVDGLFFLP

-190 SSVCYQAQS
+190 SSVYYQAQS
-199 QPSVDQPV
+199 QPSVDQP
-207 LPQEELFTGYFCQS
+207 
-221 RSHLPQ
+221 
-227 LEISPKRTVV
+227 EICIFFAV

-245 PWLTLTSTDRHILS
+245 PWLTLTSTDRHVLS

-314 GRHQL
+314 GKHQL

-352 TTSQNSSISY
+352 TASQNSSISY

-385 VIGRTVQ
+385 VVGRTVQ

-407 GNSTQANVNSRISL
+407 GNSTQANANSRVSL
-421 HSPFD
+421 HSPFE
-426 VGHID
+426 VGHVD

-465 RTGSRRMTMEV
+465 RTGSRRVTMEV

-507 DKLLLVLSLL
+507 DKLLLVLGLL

-541 MTFISISLFTVRLL
+541 MAFISISLFTVRLL
-555 QVLLPVEKAS
+555 QILLPVEKAS

-577 LLSLDMSFSLEY
+577 LLSLDMSFSMEY
-589 PSIHESIAAYLEQMS
+589 PSVHESVAAYLEQMS

-625 NFMVE
+625 SFMVE

-654 FHLHFPLLQEC
+654 FHLHFPLLQEYFFF
-665 IHICSNIWKSAEA
+665 IIYVCSKVWKSAEA
-678 NSLLQVEGQKLLLHL
+678 NSSLQVEGQKLLLRL

-700 IKAEAYHCCLEVV
+700 VKAEAYRCCLEVV
-713 KACLG
+713 KDCLG
-718 IHNIAKPVPSIS
+718 IHNIAKPVPSIC

-757 NSTAKSIL
+757 NSMAKAVL

-777 LTWNKFTEALCPV
+777 LTWNKFIEALCPV

-818 GEGVLPAP
+818 GEGILPGT

-836 FSKKQLVRS
+836 FSKKQLIRS
-845 VAAKHLAFHV
+845 VAAKHLAFHL
-855 LNEEGANLKRPCL
+855 LNEEGANLKRPRL
-868 DSNVLSSIS
+868 DGNVLSSIS
-877 NLFIME
+877 NLFIIE

-939 VKKLGVIEKIL
+939 VKRLGVIEKIL

-957 RVDGKL
+957 HVDGKVKL
-963 MESIVVPCLTL
+963 MESIAVPCLTL
-974 LRKIVSAD
+974 LRKIVCAD
-982 PEVRLSLAQKPS
+982 PTVRQSLAQQPS
-994 LLLLLFRVSLILQSD
+994 LLLLLFRVSVILHSD
-1009 RAVLTETAVLLC
+1009 RAVLIETTVLLC

-1026 GIARTETWA
+1026 EVARQTKKLSPTTFKNCYCYLY
-1035 DGIAS
+1035 I
-1040 NNTEVPAFS
+1040 F
-1049 LPVAVVRRYHLPVRI
+1049 RYHLPVRI

-1071 PNTVVVPLSS
+1071 PYTVVVPLSS
-1081 ECLAMKPVTDML
+1081 ECLAMKPVSDML
-1093 KMAWNLSWYHG
+1093 RTAWNLSWYHG

-1117 TETFLDSL
+1117 AEIFLDSL
-1125 KLSSEDILIL
+1125 KLSSEDIFIL
-1135 KITHTNYGLQDC
+1135 KITRTNYGLQDC
-1147 LSLIIQAASHRD
+1147 LTLIIQAASHRD
-1159 VRTALTRLS
+1159 VRAALTRLS
-1168 FYVLNDRLALKCS
+1168 FYVLNDRLALKFS
-1181 SGPCGTILK
+1181 SGPCGTTLK
-1190 NFVWQKAM
+1190 SFVWQKAM

-1212 KLLVDVLRFFNKLLR
+1212 KLLVDVLRFLNKLLR
-1227 EQKSNLESDHLK
+1227 EQKSDLDLDHLK

-1254 LLVRQDSQ
+1254 LLVRPESQ
-1262 VQDEMDETQAAVRQQ
+1262 VQDEVDETQAAVRQR

-1283 RLFNLLLVYSMS
+1283 RLFNMLLVCSVS
-1295 VTDRESLELAGL
+1295 VTDRYKGLELAGL

-1346 LPGWSTYSAAVEPV
+1346 LPGWSAYSATVEPV

-1380 WGGNAMSFMGKGV
+1380 WGGNALSFMGKGV

-1408 MAQAKDMDWISLWSL
+1408 MAQTKDMDWISLWSL
-1423 PYDSGEEQ
+1423 PYDNSEDQ
-1431 VLSHLGLA
+1431 VPSHLGLA

-1458 IGSALTSIEIGCIAL
+1458 IGSALTSLERGCIAL

-1487 VINILLDQSEC
+1487 VINILLNQSEC

-1517 PTEDTKDCIWQGPC
+1517 PAEDTKDCIWQGPC

-1565 RCYLGCYMFDLNSY
+1565 HCYLGCYMFDFNSS
-1579 KEDKLSIEK
+1579 KEDKLNIEK
-1588 GGTTDFDDSLN
+1588 GDLDDSLN
-1599 LWKAPPSQRKSSHS
+1599 LWKAPPSQSKSSHS
-1613 HSTSQTMILS
+1613 HSTSETM
-1623 ASPSLGSVAE
+1623 V
-1633 LQATVPS
+1633 TY
-1640 SASFIPET
+1640 
-1648 VVDRLTAQGQ
+1648 R

-1670 DSPMSAARSKQCAV
+1670 DSPMFAALSKQCAV
-1684 VTPALLSAVCS
+1684 ITPALLSAVCS
-1695 LLHNLLVVMPKDT
+1695 LLHNLLVVMPEDT

-1721 SSLVSANLVERCI
+1721 SSLVNANLVERCI
-1734 LELKAPLGRRCHIEN
+1734 LELKAPLGHRCHMEH

-1775 SQLVSQDELLKPL
+1775 SHLVSQDELLKPL
-1788 LENTF
+1788 LGNTF

-1798 HPKAGL
+1798 RPKDGL
-1804 DTELKSVL
+1804 DSELTSVL
-1812 YETWV
+1812 HETWV
-1817 DSFSLLATLLWKNG
+1817 ESFSLLATLLWKSG

-1839 AALANHCTA
+1839 ATLANHCTA

-1859 SATYPA
+1859 SITYPA

-1881 GRKQLQDK
+1881 GRKQLEDK
-1889 QSVCQNPTISFLLD
+1889 QTICQNPTISFLLD
-1903 HTEECQA
+1903 HTEGCQA
-1910 PVTQLTA
+1910 PVTQLTS

-1951 KCALEADLIDSW
+1951 KCALEADLIDNC

-1976 DSLKPGKTQRKK
+1976 DSLKPGKAQRKK
-1988 EDNLIKELRCSMQ
+1988 EDNLFKELRCSMQ

-2029 WPWLL
+2029 WPWFL

-2044 HLLCVYTANYPAGCA
+2044 HLLCVYTANYPEGCA

-2065 GGQSSLLSARSAA
+2065 GGQSSLPSARSAA

-2115 DCRGIIQK
+2115 DCKGIIQK
-2123 SNFLQNFLSLSLPKG
+2123 SNFLQNFLSLPLPKG

-2173 LDQIIEMCKYKHKSS
+2173 LDQIIEMCKYKHKTN

-2209 LGNDQA
+2209 LGNA
-2215 IAVLSSCLES
+2215 IAVLSACLES
-2225 NSPAVQRIGAASLWA
+2225 DSPAVQRIGAASLWA
-2240 LLHNYQKAKVT
+2240 LLHSYQKAKVT

-2264 YSLVKKS
+2264 YSSVKKS
-2271 SPQPEE
+2271 RSYFYLMPI
-2277 NELHAY
+2277 LTFFH
-2283 HVRCLENIVQL
+2283 H
-2294 LDC
+2294 

>member
-1 MGTVVLRS
+1 
-9 PAGGPRRVE
+9 
-18 NSRRASR
+18 
-25 AAPGGGLGAEAGGL
+25 
-39 HFPRC
+39 
-44 SAGACSRAGGGS
+44 
-56 ARRLNAGGRSGAME
+56 ME
-70 LSALVR
+70 LSSLVR
-76 KLGHELTEI
+76 KLGHELAEI

-98 HNLISYADLVHEKAL
+98 HNLISYADLVHEKVL
-113 FHNLLEWFNFPVVPI
+113 FLNLLEWFNFPVVPM
-128 KEEVLNFVNSLI
+128 KEEVLNFVNNLI

-148 MVGIGAVEFFSQLR
+148 LIGIGAVEFFSQLR
-162 SDVDPNLQAII
+162 PNVNPNLQAII
-173 DGIVDRLFFLS
+173 DEIVDGLFFLPS
-184 SELPSS
+184 GLPSS
-190 SSVCYQAQS
+190 SLSVRYQTRP
-199 QPSVDQPV
+199 QPSVDQTVP
-207 LPQEELFTGYFCQS
+207 PQEELFTGYFCQG

-227 LEISPKRTVV
+227 LEMPPKRTVV

-245 PWLTLTSTDRHILS
+245 PWLTLTSTDRHVLS

-314 GRHQL
+314 GRHRL

-331 IFLRSRLNFHRDP
+331 ISLRIRLNFHRDP
-344 SFSSSEQG
+344 SFSSTEQG
-352 TTSQNSSISY
+352 TASQNSSMSY
-362 CQEARGAP
+362 CQEARGP
-370 RSQNP
+370 PCSQNP

-392 RPRGDGQDWDAVSSS
+392 RPRGDGQDWDAASSS
-407 GNSTQANVNSRISL
+407 GNSTQANANSRIPL
-421 HSPFD
+421 HSPLD

-431 LPDIENEDTLE
+431 IPDIENEDTLE

-453 CVSILENAIPLL
+453 CVSILENAVPLL
-465 RTGSRRMTMEV
+465 RTGSRRVTMEV
-476 LELLVEDMS
+476 LEMLVEDMF

-507 DKLLLVLSLL
+507 DKLLLVLGLL
-517 GETILYHKS
+517 GETILYHKTNTS
-526 NISAEQPKVM
+526 TEQPEMM
-536 LVHHR
+536 LMHHR
-541 MTFISISLFTVRLL
+541 MAFISISLFTVRLL
-555 QVLLPVEKAS
+555 QILLPVEKAS
-565 KVTQKSLLNALF
+565 KVVQKSLLSALF
-577 LLSLDMSFSLEY
+577 LLSLDLPFSLEH

-609 IYKQVSEAA
+609 IYKQASEAA

-625 NFMVE
+625 SFMIE
-630 VHKEGDKNL
+630 VHKKGDKSL
-639 SELLELA
+639 SELVELA

-654 FHLHFPLLQEC
+654 YHQHFPLLQEC
-665 IHICSNIWKSAEA
+665 VRICSNIWKSADA
-678 NSLLQVEGQKLLLHL
+678 DSFLQAEGQKLLLRL

-700 IKAEAYHCCLEVV
+700 IKTEAYRCCLEVV
-713 KACLG
+713 KDCLG
-718 IHNIAKPVPSIS
+718 IHNVAKPVSSICH
-730 QGVHFLLHPKVL
+730 GVHFLLHPKVL
-742 YEICTFGLQEDKNEV
+742 YEICAFGLQEDKNEV
-757 NSTAKSIL
+757 NSTAKTIL
-765 IHLLQ
+765 MHLLQ
-770 GRLMMEV
+770 GRLVMAV
-777 LTWNKFTEALCPV
+777 LTWNKFIEALYPV

-802 TLGKCI
+802 ALGNCI
-808 LSLSETTSDK
+808 LNLSETTSDT
-818 GEGVLPAP
+818 GEGILP
-826 PRLQAALRLL
+826 RTTRVRAALRLL

-845 VAAKHLAFHV
+845 IALKHLTFHL
-855 LNEEGANLKRPCL
+855 LNEEGANLKRPHL
-868 DSNVLSSIS
+868 HGSVLSSIS
-877 NLFIME
+877 NLFIIE
-883 GAMELKLDDK
+883 RAIELKLDDK
-893 MNSIIK
+893 KESIFK

-915 DLVLRKSAAEQLV
+915 DLVLRKSAAEQLAI
-928 VILEDTKMHDI
+928 ILEDIKMHGT

-950 AYLNECV
+950 TYLNECIH
-957 RVDGKL
+957 VDGKL
-963 MESIVVPCLTL
+963 MESIVLPCLTL
-974 LRKIVSAD
+974 LRKLVYAD
-982 PEVRLSLAQKPS
+982 PVVRLSLAQQS
-994 LLLLLFRVSLILQSD
+994 SSLLLLFRVSLIFQND
-1009 RAVLTETAVLLC
+1009 RAVVTETTVLLC

-1026 GIARTETWA
+1026 EVARTEMA
-1035 DGIAS
+1035 DGITI
-1040 NNTEVPAFS
+1040 NDTGLPAFS
-1049 LPVAVVRRYHLPVRI
+1049 LPVAVARRYHLPVKI

-1081 ECLAMKPVTDML
+1081 EYLTMKPVSDML
-1093 KMAWNLSWYHG
+1093 KIAWNLSWYHG

-1111 INYEKE
+1111 INYKKE
-1117 TETFLDSL
+1117 AETFLDSL

-1147 LSLIIQAASHRD
+1147 LNSIIQAVSHRD
-1159 VRTALTRLS
+1159 VRAALTRLS
-1168 FYVLNDRLALKCS
+1168 FYVLNDRLALKCN
-1181 SGPCGTILK
+1181 SGSCGTTLK
-1190 NFVWQKAM
+1190 RFVWQKAI

-1212 KLLVDVLRFFNKLLR
+1212 KLLVDVLRFLNKLLR
-1227 EQKSNLESDHLK
+1227 EQRSSLESDHLK
-1239 WILKSLLKNPKSLMG
+1239 WILKLLLQNKPKSLLD
-1254 LLVRQDSQ
+1254 LLVRSESQ
-1262 VQDEMDETQAAVRQQ
+1262 VRDEIDEIQTTVRQR

-1283 RLFNLLLVYSMS
+1283 RLFNTLLFCSVLVA
-1295 VTDRESLELAGL
+1295 DREGLELAGS

-1331 PSLERTLQGM
+1331 PSLERTLRGM

-1346 LPGWSTYSAAVEPV
+1346 LPDWSTYSAAVEPV

-1393 TKSTVLCLLHLSHEM
+1393 TKSTVLCLLHLCHEM
-1408 MAQAKDMDWISLWSL
+1408 MAQAKDTDWISLWSL
-1423 PYDSGEEQ
+1423 PYDNSEEQ
-1431 VLSHLGLA
+1431 VASQLGLA
-1439 WLVPLWVD
+1439 WLIPLWVD

-1458 IGSALTSIEIGCIAL
+1458 IGSALTSLEIGCIAL

-1517 PTEDTKDCIWQGPC
+1517 PSEDVKDCIWQGPC
-1531 VHDEESGLSQTGIP
+1531 VHDEESGLSQTGKP

-1565 RCYLGCYMFDLNSY
+1565 HCYLGCYMFDLNSS
-1579 KEDKLSIEK
+1579 KEDNLIIEK
-1588 GGTTDFDDSLN
+1588 GGITDFDDSLN
-1599 LWKAPPSQRKSSHS
+1599 LWKAPSSQSRTSHS
-1613 HSTSQTMILS
+1613 QSTSETMIRS
-1623 ASPSLGSVAE
+1623 VSPSLGSASE
-1633 LQATVPS
+1633 LQAIVPTNS
-1640 SASFIPET
+1640 TSFIPET
-1648 VVDRLTAQGQ
+1648 VVDRLIAQGQ
-1658 SDTTITESPSQH
+1658 SDTTTTESPSQH
-1670 DSPMSAARSKQCAV
+1670 DSPMSAALSKQRAV

-1695 LLHNLLVVMPKDT
+1695 LLHNLLVVTPKDT
-1708 GIALQQTHLLTTL
+1708 GIALQQAHLLTAL
-1721 SSLVSANLVERCI
+1721 SSLVSANLVERYI
-1734 LELKAPLGRRCHIEN
+1734 LELKAPLGHPCHIEH
-1749 VKAQVLLLLQYLSS
+1749 VKVQVLLLLQYLSS

-1775 SQLVSQDELLKPL
+1775 SQLVIQDELLKPL
-1788 LENTF
+1788 LGNTF
-1793 RILTI
+1793 SILAI
-1798 HPKAGL
+1798 RSKDGL
-1804 DTELKSVL
+1804 DTELTSVL
-1812 YETWV
+1812 HETWV
-1817 DSFSLLATLLWKNG
+1817 DFFNLLATLLWKSG
-1831 QISFPSVT
+1831 HISFPAVA

-1848 IIDTISDCIHL
+1848 VIDTICDCIHL
-1859 SATYPA
+1859 SDTYPA
-1865 LYVASLQFLSV
+1865 LYTASLQFFSV

-1881 GRKQLQDK
+1881 GRRQLQDK
-1889 QSVCQNPTISFLLD
+1889 QSIRENPPISFLVD
-1903 HTEECQA
+1903 CIEGCQVS
-1910 PVTQLTA
+1910 VTQLTA

-1951 KCALEADLIDSW
+1951 KCALEVDLIENC

-1969 IHAQLNL
+1969 AHAQLNL
-1976 DSLKPGKTQRKK
+1976 DALKPVKAQKKK
-1988 EDNLIKELRCSMQ
+1988 EDNLIKQLKCSMQ

-2006 LFQNEE
+2006 LFQNDE
-2012 CKMAALKA
+2012 CKMAALQA

-2029 WPWLL
+2029 WPWFLT
-2034 ADDSSMQIAL
+2034 DDSSMQIAL
-2044 HLLCVYTANYPAGCA
+2044 HLLCVYTADYPAGCA

-2065 GGQSSLLSARSAA
+2065 GGQSSLPSARSAA
-2078 GNSLMHYILKLA
+2078 GNSLMHNILKLA
-2090 SHVSNDNS
+2090 SQVSNDNS
-2098 PVQQVV
+2098 PIQQVV
-2104 FCLISNLALSH
+2104 FCLLSNLALSH
-2115 DCRGIIQK
+2115 DCKGVIQK

-2138 SNKNSGN
+2138 SHKNPGN

-2166 VMKINGF
+2166 IMKINGF
-2173 LDQIIEMCKYKHKSS
+2173 LDQIVEMCNCKHKSS

-2194 ILHNICFSPANKPKI
+2194 ILHNICFSTANKPKI
-2209 LGNDQA
+2209 LANDKA
-2215 IAVLSSCLES
+2215 IAVLSGCLES
-2225 NSPAVQRIGAASLWA
+2225 DSCAIQRIGAAALWA

-2264 YSLVKKS
+2264 YSLVKKRI
-2271 SPQPEE
+2271 PQPEE

-2283 HVRCLENIVQL
+2283 YLKCLENIVQL
-2294 LDC
+2294 LDS

>member
-1 MGTVVLRS
+1 
-9 PAGGPRRVE
+9 
-18 NSRRASR
+18 
-25 AAPGGGLGAEAGGL
+25 
-39 HFPRC
+39 
-44 SAGACSRAGGGS
+44 
-56 ARRLNAGGRSGAME
+56 ME
-70 LSALVR
+70 LSSLVR
-76 KLGHELTEI
+76 KLGHELAEI

-98 HNLISYADLVHEKAL
+98 HNLISYADLVHEKVL
-113 FHNLLEWFNFPVVPI
+113 FLNLLEWFNFPVIPM
-128 KEEVLNFVNSLI
+128 KEEVLNFVNNLI

-148 MVGIGAVEFFSQLR
+148 MIGIGAVEFFSQLR

-173 DGIVDRLFFLS
+173 DGIVDGLFFLPS
-184 SELPSS
+184 GLPSGS
-190 SSVCYQAQS
+190 VSVCYQTLS
-199 QPSVDQPV
+199 QPSVDEPV
-207 LPQEELFTGYFCQS
+207 LPQEELFTGYFCQG
-221 RSHLPQ
+221 RSHLPH
-227 LEISPKRTVV
+227 LEIPPKRTVV

-245 PWLTLTSTDRHILS
+245 PWLSLTSTDRHVLS

-344 SFSSSEQG
+344 SFSSTEQG
-352 TTSQNSSISY
+352 TASQNSSISY
-362 CQEARGAP
+362 CQEARGPP

-392 RPRGDGQDWDAVSSS
+392 RPRGDGQDWDAASSS
-407 GNSTQANVNSRISL
+407 GNSTQANANSRISL
-421 HSPFD
+421 HSPLD
-426 VGHID
+426 VGHTD

-465 RTGSRRMTMEV
+465 RTGSRRVTMEV
-476 LELLVEDMS
+476 LELLVEDMF
-485 LIGDAISENVWEDD
+485 LISDAISENVWEDD

-507 DKLLLVLSLL
+507 DKLLLVFGLL
-517 GETILYHKS
+517 GETILYHKT
-526 NISAEQPKVM
+526 NVSAEQPEVM

-541 MTFISISLFTVRLL
+541 TAFISISLFTVRLL
-555 QVLLPVEKAS
+555 QILLPVEKAS
-565 KVTQKSLLNALF
+565 KVLQKSLLNALF
-577 LLSLDMSFSLEY
+577 LLSLDVSFSLEY

-609 IYKQVSEAA
+609 IYKQASEAA

-625 NFMVE
+625 SFMTE
-630 VHKEGDKNL
+630 VHKKGDKNL
-639 SELLELA
+639 LELVELA

-654 FHLHFPLLQEC
+654 YHQHFPLLQEC
-665 IHICSNIWKSAEA
+665 IDICSNIWKSAEA
-678 NSLLQVEGQKLLLHL
+678 NSLLQGEGQKLLLCL

-700 IKAEAYHCCLEVV
+700 IKTEAYHCCLEVV
-713 KACLG
+713 KDCLG
-718 IHNIAKPVPSIS
+718 IHNIAKPVSS
-730 QGVHFLLHPKVL
+730 VCHGVHFLLHPKVL

-757 NSTAKSIL
+757 NSTAKAIL
-765 IHLLQ
+765 MHLLQ
-770 GRLMMEV
+770 GRLVMEV
-777 LTWNKFTEALCPV
+777 LTWNKFIEALSPI

-802 TLGKCI
+802 TLGNCI
-808 LSLSETTSDK
+808 LALSETTSDK
-818 GEGVLPAP
+818 GEGILPRTT
-826 PRLQAALRLL
+826 RLRAALRLL

-845 VAAKHLAFHV
+845 VALKHLTFHL
-855 LNEEGANLKRPCL
+855 LNEEGANLKRPHL
-868 DSNVLSSIS
+868 HGSVLSSIS
-877 NLFIME
+877 NLFVIE
-883 GAMELKLDDK
+883 RAIELKLDGK
-893 MNSIIK
+893 TESIFK
-899 AETVEKLYD
+899 AETIEKLYD

-915 DLVLRKSAAEQLV
+915 DLVLRKSAAEQLAI
-928 VILEDTKMHDI
+928 ILEDTKMHGI
-939 VKKLGVIEKIL
+939 VKKLGMIEKIL
-950 AYLNECV
+950 AYLNECIH
-957 RVDGKL
+957 VDGKL
-963 MESIVVPCLTL
+963 MESVVLPCLTL
-974 LRKIVSAD
+974 LRKLVYAD
-982 PEVRLSLAQKPS
+982 PVVRLSLAQQSS
-994 LLLLLFRVSLILQSD
+994 LLLLLFRVSLIFQND
-1009 RAVLTETAVLLC
+1009 RAVLTETTVLLC

-1026 GIARTETWA
+1026 EVARTETWA
-1035 DGIAS
+1035 DGITS
-1040 NNTEVPAFS
+1040 NDTGLPAFS
-1049 LPVAVVRRYHLPVRI
+1049 LPVAVVRRYHVPVRI

-1071 PNTVVVPLSS
+1071 PNTVVLLLSS
-1081 ECLAMKPVTDML
+1081 ECLTMKPVSDML

-1117 TETFLDSL
+1117 TETCLDSL

-1147 LSLIIQAASHRD
+1147 LNSIIKAVSHRD
-1159 VRTALTRLS
+1159 VKAALTRLS
-1168 FYVLNDRLALKCS
+1168 FYILNDRLALKCS
-1181 SGPCGTILK
+1181 SGSCRTTLK
-1190 NFVWQKAM
+1190 SFVWQKAI

-1206 ASVEDE
+1206 ASAEDE
-1212 KLLVDVLRFFNKLLR
+1212 KLLVDVLRFLNKLLR
-1227 EQKSNLESDHLK
+1227 VQRSSLESDHLK
-1239 WILKSLLKNPKSLMG
+1239 WILKSLLKNKPKSLLG
-1254 LLVRQDSQ
+1254 LLVRPESKVRDEI
-1262 VQDEMDETQAAVRQQ
+1262 DEMETAVRQQ
-1277 LDKELI
+1277 LDRELI
-1283 RLFNLLLVYSMS
+1283 CLFNTLLFCS
-1295 VTDRESLELAGL
+1295 VSLTDREGLELAGS

-1331 PSLERTLQGM
+1331 PSLERTLRGM

-1346 LPGWSTYSAAVEPV
+1346 LPDWSTYSAAVEPV

-1408 MAQAKDMDWISLWSL
+1408 MAQAKDTDWISLWSL
-1423 PYDSGEEQ
+1423 PYDNSEEQ
-1431 VLSHLGLA
+1431 VHSQLGLA

-1458 IGSALTSIEIGCIAL
+1458 IGSALTSLEVGCIAL

-1498 SMVRRE
+1498 SM

-1517 PTEDTKDCIWQGPC
+1517 PTEDVKDCIWQGPC
-1531 VHDEESGLSQTGIP
+1531 VHDEESGLSQTGKP
-1545 ALKALLYHCQFYEHV
+1545 ALKALLHHCQFYEHV
-1560 NQMVK
+1560 NHMVK
-1565 RCYLGCYMFDLNSY
+1565 HCYLGCYMFDLNTSE
-1579 KEDKLSIEK
+1579 EDNLITEK
-1588 GGTTDFDDSLN
+1588 GGITDFDDSLN
-1599 LWKAPPSQRKSSHS
+1599 LWKAPSSQSRSSHS
-1613 HSTSQTMILS
+1613 QSTSETMIQS
-1623 ASPSLGSVAE
+1623 ASPSLGSVTE
-1633 LQATVPS
+1633 LQAIVPTNS
-1640 SASFIPET
+1640 TRFIPET

-1658 SDTTITESPSQH
+1658 SDTTTTESPSQH
-1670 DSPMSAARSKQCAV
+1670 DSPMAATLSKQRAV

-1695 LLHNLLVVMPKDT
+1695 LLHNLLVVTPKDT
-1708 GIALQQTHLLTTL
+1708 GIALQQAHLLTAL

-1734 LELKAPLGRRCHIEN
+1734 LELKAPLGHPCHIEH
-1749 VKAQVLLLLQYLSS
+1749 VKAQVVLLLQYLSS

-1775 SQLVSQDELLKPL
+1775 SQLVIQDELLKPL
-1788 LENTF
+1788 LGNTF
-1793 RILTI
+1793 MILTI
-1798 HPKAGL
+1798 RSKDGL
-1804 DTELKSVL
+1804 DTELTSVL
-1812 YETWV
+1812 HETWV
-1817 DSFSLLATLLWKNG
+1817 DFFNLLATLLWKSG
-1831 QISFPSVT
+1831 EISFPSVT

-1848 IIDTISDCIHL
+1848 VIGTICDCIHL
-1859 SATYPA
+1859 STTYPA
-1865 LYVASLQFLSV
+1865 LYMASLQFLSV

-1881 GRKQLQDK
+1881 GRRQLQDK
-1889 QSVCQNPTISFLLD
+1889 QSTCQNPTISFLLD
-1903 HTEECQA
+1903 HVEGCQA
-1910 PVTQLTA
+1910 SVTQLAA

-1938 ALLSLLAVSKNAQ
+1938 ALLSLLAVSKIAQ
-1951 KCALEADLIDSW
+1951 KCALEVDLIDSC

-1976 DSLKPGKTQRKK
+1976 DSLKPGKAQKKK
-1988 EDNLIKELRCSMQ
+1988 EDNLIKQLRCSMQ

-2006 LFQNEE
+2006 LFRNEE

-2020 HLVPVLHSL
+2020 HVVPVLHSL
-2029 WPWLL
+2029 WPWFLI
-2034 ADDSSMQIAL
+2034 DDSSMQTAL

-2065 GGQSSLLSARSAA
+2065 SGQSSLPSARSAA
-2078 GNSLMHYILKLA
+2078 GNSLMHNILKLA
-2090 SHVSNDNS
+2090 SQVSNDNS
-2098 PVQQVV
+2098 LIQQVV
-2104 FCLISNLALSH
+2104 FCLLSNLALSH
-2115 DCRGIIQK
+2115 DCKGIIQK
-2123 SNFLQNFLSLSLPKG
+2123 NKFLQNFLSLSLPKG
-2138 SNKNSGN
+2138 THKNPGN

-2166 VMKINGF
+2166 IMKINGF
-2173 LDQIIEMCKYKHKSS
+2173 LDQIVEMCKYKQKST

-2194 ILHNICFSPANKPKI
+2194 ILHNICFSPTNKPKI
-2209 LGNDQA
+2209 LANDKA
-2215 IAVLSSCLES
+2215 IAVLSACLES
-2225 NSPAVQRIGAASLWA
+2225 DSCAVQRIGAASLWA

-2264 YSLVKKS
+2264 YSLVKKTT
-2271 SPQPEE
+2271 PQPEE

-2283 HVRCLENIVQL
+2283 YLKCLENIVQL
-2294 LDC
+2294 LDS

>member
-1 MGTVVLRS
+1 MGFLILFFW
-9 PAGGPRRVE
+9 A
-18 NSRRASR
+18 
-25 AAPGGGLGAEAGGL
+25 
-39 HFPRC
+39 
-44 SAGACSRAGGGS
+44 
-56 ARRLNAGGRSGAME
+56 
-70 LSALVR
+70 
-76 KLGHELTEI
+76 GHELTEI

-113 FHNLLEWFNFPVVPI
+113 FRNLLEWFNFPVVPI

-140 KHPPAAQK
+140 KHPPAAQN
-148 MVGIGAVEFFSQLR
+148 MIGIGAVEFFSQLR

-173 DGIVDRLFFLS
+173 DGIVDGLFFLP

-199 QPSVDQPV
+199 HPS
-207 LPQEELFTGYFCQS
+207 ELFTGYFSQS

-227 LEISPKRTVV
+227 IEISPKRTVGTL

-245 PWLTLTSTDRHILS
+245 PWLTLTSTDRHVLS

-314 GRHQL
+314 GKHQL

-344 SFSSSEQG
+344 SFSC
-352 TTSQNSSISY
+352 TASQNSSISY

-370 RSQNP
+370 HSQNP
-375 SPGSSSPRPS
+375 SPGSSPRPS

-407 GNSTQANVNSRISL
+407 GNSTQANANSRISL
-421 HSPFD
+421 HSPFE

-465 RTGSRRMTMEV
+465 RTGSRRVTMEV

-507 DKLLLVLSLL
+507 DKLLLVLGVL

-541 MTFISISLFTVRLL
+541 MAFISISLFTVRLL
-555 QVLLPVEKAS
+555 QILLPVEKAS

-577 LLSLDMSFSLEY
+577 LLSLDMPFSLEY
-589 PSIHESIAAYLEQMS
+589 PNVHESVAAYLEQMS

-625 NFMVE
+625 SFMAE
-630 VHKEGDKNL
+630 VHKEGEKNVP
-639 SELLELA
+639 ELLELA

-678 NSLLQVEGQKLLLHL
+678 NSLLQAEGQKLLLHL

-700 IKAEAYHCCLEVV
+700 IKAEAYRCCLEVV
-713 KACLG
+713 KDCLG
-718 IHNIAKPVPSIS
+718 IHNIAKPMPSVC

-742 YEICTFGLQEDKNEV
+742 YEICAFGLQEDKNEV
-757 NSTAKSIL
+757 NCSAKAVL

-770 GRLMMEV
+770 GRLMMEA
-777 LTWNKFTEALCPV
+777 LTWNKFIEALCPV
-790 IPVLQGYADTKD
+790 VPVLQGYADTKD

-818 GEGVLPAP
+818 GEGILPGT

-836 FSKKQLVRS
+836 LSKKQLVRS
-845 VAAKHLAFHV
+845 VAAKHLAFHL
-855 LNEEGANLKRPCL
+855 LNEEGANLKRPRL
-868 DSNVLSSIS
+868 DGHVLSSIS
-877 NLFIME
+877 NLFIIE
-883 GAMELKLDDK
+883 RPMELKLDDK
-893 MNSIIK
+893 INSIIK

-939 VKKLGVIEKIL
+939 VKKLGVMEKIL
-950 AYLNECV
+950 TYLNECV
-957 RVDGKL
+957 HVDGKL

-982 PEVRLSLAQKPS
+982 PVVRLSLAQQPS

-1009 RAVLTETAVLLC
+1009 RAVLTETTVLLC

-1026 GIARTETWA
+1026 EVARAETWA
-1035 DGIAS
+1035 DSIAS

-1081 ECLAMKPVTDML
+1081 ECLAMKPVSDML
-1093 KMAWNLSWYHG
+1093 KTAWNLSWYHG

-1117 TETFLDSL
+1117 AEIFLDSL
-1125 KLSSEDILIL
+1125 KLSSEDILIM

-1147 LSLIIQAASHRD
+1147 LTLIIQAASHRD

-1181 SGPCGTILK
+1181 SGPCGTTLK
-1190 NFVWQKAM
+1190 SFVWQKAM

-1212 KLLVDVLRFFNKLLR
+1212 KLLVDVLRFLNKLLR
-1227 EQKSNLESDHLK
+1227 EQKSNLDSDHLK
-1239 WILKSLLKNPKSLMG
+1239 WILKSLLKNQPKSLMG
-1254 LLVRQDSQ
+1254 LLGRPESQ
-1262 VQDEMDETQAAVRQQ
+1262 VQDEMDETQAAVRQR

-1283 RLFNLLLVYSMS
+1283 RLFNTLLICS
-1295 VTDRESLELAGL
+1295 VSVSDRYKGLELAGS

-1346 LPGWSTYSAAVEPV
+1346 LPGWSTYSATVEPV
-1360 TICKK
+1360 TIRKK

-1393 TKSTVLCLLHLSHEM
+1393 TKSTVLCLLHLAHEM
-1408 MAQAKDMDWISLWSL
+1408 MAQAKDTDWISLWSL
-1423 PYDSGEEQ
+1423 PCDNSEEQ

-1458 IGSALTSIEIGCIAL
+1458 IGSALTSLEVGCIAL

-1504 AAFILQNLLVIPI
+1504 VCFLCPSALV
-1517 PTEDTKDCIWQGPC
+1517 KCQGPC

-1565 RCYLGCYMFDLNSY
+1565 HCYLGCYMFDLNSY
-1579 KEDKLSIEK
+1579 KEDKLNAEK
-1588 GGTTDFDDSLN
+1588 GDLDDSLN
-1599 LWKAPPSQRKSSHS
+1599 LWKAPPSQSKSSHS
-1613 HSTSQTMILS
+1613 HSTS
-1623 ASPSLGSVAE
+1623 
-1633 LQATVPS
+1633 
-1640 SASFIPET
+1640 ET
-1648 VVDRLTAQGQ
+1648 VVTCQ
-1658 SDTTITESPSQH
+1658 SDTTITESTSQH
-1670 DSPMSAARSKQCAV
+1670 DSPLSAALSKQRAV
-1684 VTPALLSAVCS
+1684 ITPALLSAVCS

-1708 GIALQQTHLLTTL
+1708 GIALQQTHLL
-1721 SSLVSANLVERCI
+1721 
-1734 LELKAPLGRRCHIEN
+1734 
-1749 VKAQVLLLLQYLSS
+1749 VLLLLQYLSS

-1775 SQLVSQDELLKPL
+1775 SCLVSQDELLKPL
-1788 LENTF
+1788 LGNTF
-1793 RILTI
+1793 RLLSIR
-1798 HPKAGL
+1798 PKNGL
-1804 DTELKSVL
+1804 DTELTSVL
-1812 YETWV
+1812 HETWV
-1817 DSFSLLATLLWKNG
+1817 DSFSLLATLLWKSG

-1859 SATYPA
+1859 SITYPA

-1881 GRKQLQDK
+1881 GRKQLEDK

-1903 HTEECQA
+1903 HTEGCKA
-1910 PVTQLTA
+1910 P
-1917 LIIQVC
+1917 VC

-1951 KCALEADLIDSW
+1951 KCASDLIDSC
-1963 IENMKH
+1963 IEDMKH

-1976 DSLKPGKTQRKK
+1976 DSLKPGKAQRKK

-2029 WPWLL
+2029 WPWFL

-2065 GGQSSLLSARSAA
+2065 GGQSSFPSARSAA

-2090 SHVSNDNS
+2090 SRVSNDNS

-2115 DCRGIIQK
+2115 DCKGIIQK

-2173 LDQIIEMCKYKHKSS
+2173 LDQIVEMCKYKHKSS

-2215 IAVLSSCLES
+2215 IAVLSACLES

-2271 SPQPEE
+2271 RSYFYLMPI
-2277 NELHAY
+2277 LTFH
-2283 HVRCLENIVQL
+2283 H
-2294 LDC
+2294 

>member
-1 MGTVVLRS
+1 MGVVVACA
-9 PAGGPRRVE
+9 PAGALRG
-18 NSRRASR
+18 S
-25 AAPGGGLGAEAGGL
+25 
-39 HFPRC
+39 
-44 SAGACSRAGGGS
+44 AGGGKLPACF
-56 ARRLNAGGRSGAME
+56 ARSKRRPGKRRAKAGREADYVSQ
-70 LSALVR
+70 
-76 KLGHELTEI
+76 GHELAEI

-98 HNLISYADLVHEKAL
+98 HNLISYADLVHEKVL
-113 FHNLLEWFNFPVVPI
+113 FLNLLEWFNFPVVSM
-128 KEEVLNFVNSLI
+128 KEEVLNFVNNLI

-148 MVGIGAVEFFSQLR
+148 MIGIGAVEFFSQLR
-162 SDVDPNLQAII
+162 PNVDPNLQAII
-173 DGIVDRLFFLS
+173 DGIVDGLFFLPS
-184 SELPSS
+184 GLPSS
-190 SSVCYQAQS
+190 SLSVCYQTRS
-199 QPSVDQPV
+199 QPLVDQP
-207 LPQEELFTGYFCQS
+207 EELLTGYFCQG

-227 LEISPKRTVV
+227 LEIPPKRTVGMCM

-245 PWLTLTSTDRHILS
+245 PWLSLTSTDRHVLS

-287 FPAEIFLQRPKI
+287 FHAEIFLQRPKI

-308 LAFGGD
+308 LAFVGD
-314 GRHQL
+314 GRHRL

-344 SFSSSEQG
+344 SFSSTEQG
-352 TTSQNSSISY
+352 TASQNSSISY
-362 CQEARGAP
+362 CQEARGP
-370 RSQNP
+370 PHSQNP

-392 RPRGDGQDWDAVSSS
+392 RPRGDGQDWDAASSS
-407 GNSTQANVNSRISL
+407 GNSTQANANSRISL
-421 HSPFD
+421 HSPVD
-426 VGHID
+426 VGHSD
-431 LPDIENEDTLE
+431 VPDIENEDTLE

-465 RTGSRRMTMEV
+465 RTGSRRVTMEV
-476 LELLVEDMS
+476 LELLVEDMF

-507 DKLLLVLSLL
+507 DKLLLVLGLL
-517 GETILYHKS
+517 GETILYHKT
-526 NISAEQPKVM
+526 NISAEQPEVM

-541 MTFISISLFTVRLL
+541 MAFISISLFTVRLL
-555 QVLLPVEKAS
+555 QILLPVEKAS
-565 KVTQKSLLNALF
+565 KILQKSLLNALF
-577 LLSLDMSFSLEY
+577 LLSLDVSFSLEY

-604 TENYS
+604 TEDYT
-609 IYKQVSEAA
+609 IYKQASEAA

-625 NFMVE
+625 SFMTE
-630 VHKEGDKNL
+630 VHKKGDKNL

-654 FHLHFPLLQEC
+654 YHQHFPLLQEC
-665 IHICSNIWKSAEA
+665 IHICSNIWKSAED
-678 NSLLQVEGQKLLLHL
+678 NSLLQAEGQKVLLRL

-700 IKAEAYHCCLEVV
+700 IKTEAYRCCLEVV
-713 KACLG
+713 KDCLG
-718 IHNIAKPVPSIS
+718 IHNIAKPVSSICH
-730 QGVHFLLHPKVL
+730 GVHFLLHPKVL

-757 NSTAKSIL
+757 NSTAKAIL
-765 IHLLQ
+765 MHLLQ
-770 GRLMMEV
+770 GRLVMAV
-777 LTWNKFTEALCPV
+777 LTWNKFIEALCPI

-802 TLGKCI
+802 TLGNCI
-808 LSLSETTSDK
+808 LNLSETTSDK
-818 GEGVLPAP
+818 GEGILPRTT
-826 PRLQAALRLL
+826 RLQAALRLL

-845 VAAKHLAFHV
+845 IALKQLTFHL
-855 LNEEGANLKRPCL
+855 LNEEGANLKRPHL
-868 DSNVLSSIS
+868 HGSVLSSTS
-877 NLFIME
+877 NLFIIE
-883 GAMELKLDDK
+883 RAIELKLDDK
-893 MNSIIK
+893 TESIFK
-899 AETVEKLYD
+899 AETIEKLYD

-915 DLVLRKSAAEQLV
+915 DLVLRKSAAEQLAI
-928 VILEDTKMHDI
+928 ILEDTKMHGI

-950 AYLNECV
+950 AYLNESIH
-957 RVDGKL
+957 VDGKL
-963 MESIVVPCLTL
+963 MEPIVLPCLTL
-974 LRKIVSAD
+974 LHKLVYAD
-982 PEVRLSLAQKPS
+982 PVVRLSLAQQSS
-994 LLLLLFRVSLILQSD
+994 LLLLLFRVSLIFQND
-1009 RAVLTETAVLLC
+1009 RAVLTETTVLLC

-1026 GIARTETWA
+1026 EVARTETWYEK
-1035 DGIAS
+1035 
-1040 NNTEVPAFS
+1040 NNNDTGLPAFS

-1081 ECLAMKPVTDML
+1081 ECLTMKPVSDML

-1117 TETFLDSL
+1117 AEIFLDLL

-1147 LSLIIQAASHRD
+1147 LNSIIQAVSHRD
-1159 VRTALTRLS
+1159 VRAALTRLS
-1168 FYVLNDRLALKCS
+1168 FYILNDRLALKCS
-1181 SGPCGTILK
+1181 SVSCGTTLK
-1190 NFVWQKAM
+1190 SFVSQKAI

-1212 KLLVDVLRFFNKLLR
+1212 KLLVDVLRFLNKLLR
-1227 EQKSNLESDHLK
+1227 EQRSSLESDHLK
-1239 WILKSLLKNPKSLMG
+1239 WILKSLLKNKPKSLLG
-1254 LLVRQDSQ
+1254 LLVRPESQ
-1262 VQDEMDETQAAVRQQ
+1262 VRDEIDEIQTAVRQQ

-1283 RLFNLLLVYSMS
+1283 RLFNTLLLCS
-1295 VTDRESLELAGL
+1295 VSLTDREGLELAGS

-1319 LRLTDAPHFYGL
+1319 LKLTDAPHFYGL
-1331 PSLERTLQGM
+1331 PSLERTLRGM

-1346 LPGWSTYSAAVEPV
+1346 LPDWSTYSAAVEPV

-1423 PYDSGEEQ
+1423 PYDNSEEQ
-1431 VLSHLGLA
+1431 VLSQLGLA

-1458 IGSALTSIEIGCIAL
+1458 IGSALTSLEIGCIAL

-1517 PTEDTKDCIWQGPC
+1517 PTEDVKDCIWQGPC
-1531 VHDEESGLSQTGIP
+1531 VHDEESGLSQTGKP

-1565 RCYLGCYMFDLNSY
+1565 HCYLGCYMFDLNSS
-1579 KEDKLSIEK
+1579 KEDNFIMEK
-1588 GGTTDFDDSLN
+1588 GGITDFDDSIN
-1599 LWKAPPSQRKSSHS
+1599 LWKAPSSQSRSSHS
-1613 HSTSQTMILS
+1613 QSTSETMIQS
-1623 ASPSLGSVAE
+1623 ASLSLGSVAE
-1633 LQATVPS
+1633 LQAIVPTNS
-1640 SASFIPET
+1640 THFIPET
-1648 VVDRLTAQGQ
+1648 VVDRLMAQGQ
-1658 SDTTITESPSQH
+1658 SDTTTTETPSQH
-1670 DSPMSAARSKQCAV
+1670 DSPMSAALSKQRAV
-1684 VTPALLSAVCS
+1684 VTPALLSAVCG
-1695 LLHNLLVVMPKDT
+1695 LLHNLLVVTPKDT
-1708 GIALQQTHLLTTL
+1708 GIALQQAHLLTAL

-1734 LELKAPLGRRCHIEN
+1734 LELKAPLGHPCHIEH

-1775 SQLVSQDELLKPL
+1775 SQLVTQDELLKPL
-1788 LENTF
+1788 LQNTF
-1793 RILTI
+1793 MILAIRT
-1798 HPKAGL
+1798 KDGL
-1804 DTELKSVL
+1804 DTELTSVL
-1812 YETWV
+1812 HETWV
-1817 DSFSLLATLLWKNG
+1817 DFFNLLATLLWKSG
-1831 QISFPSVT
+1831 QISLLPVT

-1848 IIDTISDCIHL
+1848 IIDTICDCIHL

-1881 GRKQLQDK
+1881 GRRQLQDK
-1889 QSVCQNPTISFLLD
+1889 QSICQNPTISFLLD
-1903 HTEECQA
+1903 HIEGCQA
-1910 PVTQLTA
+1910 SVTQLTA

-1923 ERKSSKDVLKEVATN
+1923 ERKSSKDGLKEVATN

-1951 KCALEADLIDSW
+1951 KCALEVDLIDSC

-1976 DSLKPGKTQRKK
+1976 DSLKPGKAQKKK
-1988 EDNLIKELRCSMQ
+1988 EDNLIKQLRCSMQ

-2012 CKMAALKA
+2012 GKMAALKA

-2029 WPWLL
+2029 WLWFLI
-2034 ADDSSMQIAL
+2034 DDSSMQIAL

-2065 GGQSSLLSARSAA
+2065 GGQSSFPSARSAA
-2078 GNSLMHYILKLA
+2078 GNSLMHNILKLA
-2090 SHVSNDNS
+2090 SQVSNDNS
-2098 PVQQVV
+2098 PIQQVV
-2104 FCLISNLALSH
+2104 FCLLSNLALSH
-2115 DCRGIIQK
+2115 DCKGIIQK
-2123 SNFLQNFLSLSLPKG
+2123 SKFLQNFLSLSLPKG
-2138 SNKNSGN
+2138 SNKNPGN

-2166 VMKINGF
+2166 IMKINGF
-2173 LDQIIEMCKYKHKSS
+2173 LDQIVEMCKYKHKSS

-2194 ILHNICFSPANKPKI
+2194 ILHNICFSPTNKPKI
-2209 LGNDQA
+2209 LAHDEV
-2215 IAVLSSCLES
+2215 IEVLSACLES
-2225 NSPAVQRIGAASLWA
+2225 DSCAVQRIGAASLWA
-2240 LLHNYQKAKVT
+2240 LLHNYQKAKVA

-2264 YSLVKKS
+2264 YSLVKKTT
-2271 SPQPEE
+2271 PQPEE

-2283 HVRCLENIVQL
+2283 YLKCLENIVQL